1 MTMSFFTLPL
11 AFGARSVNILSFFK
25 RETGSMAQQY
35 QPGQRWISD
44 SEAELGLGTVL
55 AQDGRLL
62 TVLYPATGET
72 RQYAL
77 RNAPL
82 TRVRFSPGDVITH
95 FENWKMTVREVDDV
109 DGLLVYH
116 GLNAQNEVVTLP
128 ETQLSNFIQ
137 FRLATDR
144 LFAGQIDQLS
154 WFSLRYNTLEHTSRQ
169 LQSSLWG
176 LGGVRAQP
184 IAHQLHIAREV
195 ADRIAPRVLLA
206 DEVGLGKTIEAGLVI
221 HRQLLSGRASRV
233 LILVPENLQ
242 HQWLVEMRRRFNLQV
257 ALFDAER
264 FMESDAGNPFEDT
277 QLALVAL
284 EWLVEDEKAQDAL
297 FAAGWDLMVVD
308 EAHHLVW
315 HEDKASREY
324 SLVEQLA
331 EVIAGVLLLTATP
344 EQLGQDSHFARLRL
358 LDPNRFH
365 DLKAFRAES
374 ENYRPVAQ
382 AVQELL
388 DKGKLSAE
396 AQETIHGFLGA
407 EGDSLLAAVNTGD
420 DEAKARLIRELLDR
434 HGTGRVLFRNTR
446 AAVQGFPER
455 KLHQYPLPCPVE
467 YLELPVGEHAD
478 LYPEVSFQ
486 SQPEVSEEERWWR
499 FDPRVDWLIDT
510 LKMLKRVK
518 VLVICDHAETAMD
531 LEDALRV
538 RSGIPATVFHEG
550 MNILERDRAAAY
562 FADEEFGAQVLI
574 CSEIGSEGRNFQFS
588 HHLVLFDLPSHPDLL
603 EQRIGRLDRIG
614 QKHTIEL
621 HVPFL
626 ETSPQARLFQWYHEA
641 LNAFLNTCPTGN
653 ALQHQF
659 GPRLL
664 PLLESGDDDEW
675 QSLIDEART
684 ERERLE
690 SELHTGR
697 DRLLE
702 LNSGGAGEGEA
713 LVEAILEQD
722 DQFSLPIYMET
733 LFDAFGID
741 SEDHSE
747 NALILKPSEKMLD
760 ASFPLGDDEGV
771 TITYDRNQA
780 LSREDMQFIT
790 WEHPMVQGGMDL
802 VLSGSMGNTAVALI
816 KNKALKPGTVL
827 LELIYVS
834 EVVAPRSLQLGRYL
848 PPAAL
853 RCLLDANGNDLS
865 SRVSFNT
872 LNDQLESVP
881 RASANKFI
889 QAQRDQLTPR
899 INAGEEKITPRHAER
914 VAEAQRRLA
923 ADTEEELARLTAL
936 QAVNPT
942 VRDSE
947 LVALRSQREQGLAM
961 LEKAALRLEAIRVL
975 VAG

>member
-1 MTMSFFTLPL
+1 
-11 AFGARSVNILSFFK
+11 
-25 RETGSMAQQY
+25 MAQY

-44 SEAELGLGTVL
+44 SEAELGLGTIL
-55 AQDGRLL
+55 AEDGRLL

-72 RQYAL
+72 RQYAT

-82 TRVRFSPGDVITH
+82 TRVRFAPGDEITH
-95 FENWKMTVREVDDV
+95 FEGWKLTVQEVEDV

-116 GLNAQNEVVTLP
+116 GLDAQHKPVTMP

-137 FRLATDR
+137 FRLASDR
-144 LFAGQIDQLS
+144 LFAGQIDPLA
-154 WFSLRYNTLEHTSRQ
+154 WFALRYHSLEHNSRL

-176 LGGVRAQP
+176 LGGARAQP

-242 HQWLVEMRRRFNLQV
+242 HQWLVEMRRRFNLDV

-264 FMESDAGNPFEDT
+264 FMESDASNPFEDC

-284 EWLVEDEKAQDAL
+284 EWLKDDEKAQDAL
-297 FAAGWDLMVVD
+297 FAAGWDLLVVD

-315 HEDKASREY
+315 HPEQASAEY

-331 EVIAGVLLLTATP
+331 EVIPGVLLLTATP

-358 LDPNRFH
+358 LDPARFH
-365 DLKAFRAES
+365 DLEAFRAES
-374 ENYRPVAQ
+374 SQYRPVAE

-388 DKGKLSAE
+388 DQGKLSAQ
-396 AQETIHGFLGA
+396 ARDAIGGFLGD
-407 EGDSLLAAVNTGD
+407 EGRELLDAVDSGD
-420 DEAKARLIRELLDR
+420 DDARARLVRELLDR
-434 HGTGRVLFRNTR
+434 HGTGRLLFRNTR

-455 KLHQYPLPCPVE
+455 ELHPYPLPSPDE
-467 YLELPVGEHAD
+467 YLELPVGEHAE
-478 LYPEVSFQ
+478 LYPEVSYQ
-486 SQPEVSEEERWWR
+486 AQEEIDDEQRWWR
-499 FDPRVDWLIDT
+499 IDPRVEWLIDT
-510 LKMLKRVK
+510 LKMLKKFK
-518 VLVICDHAETAMD
+518 VLVICAHAETALD

-550 MNILERDRAAAY
+550 MSILERDRAAAY

-574 CSEIGSEGRNFQFS
+574 CSEIGSEGRNFQFA
-588 HHLVLFDLPSHPDLL
+588 HHLVLFDLPAHPDLL

-614 QKHTIEL
+614 QKHRIQL
-621 HVPFL
+621 HVPYL
-626 ETSPQARLFQWYHEA
+626 ENSPQERLFQWYHQA
-641 LNAFLNTCPTGN
+641 LNAFLATCPTGN

-664 PLLESGDDDEW
+664 PLLENGDDGQW
-675 QSLIDEART
+675 QELVDEASA
-684 ERERLE
+684 ERIRLE
-690 SELHTGR
+690 GELHSGR

-722 DQFSLPIYMET
+722 DQFTLPIYMEE
-733 LFDAFGID
+733 LFNAFGID
-741 SEDHSE
+741 SEDHSD
-747 NALILKPSEKMLD
+747 NALILRPSEKMLD
-760 ASFPLGDDEGV
+760 ASFPLGDDEAV
-771 TITYDRNQA
+771 TITYDREQA
-780 LSREDMQFIT
+780 LAREDMQFLT

-827 LELIYVS
+827 LELLYVS
-834 EVVAPRSLQLGRYL
+834 EVVGPRKLQLGRFL

-853 RCLLDANGNDLS
+853 RCLLDANGNDLAPK
-865 SRVSFNT
+865 VGFET

-881 RASANKFI
+881 RASANKFV
-889 QAQRDQLTPR
+889 QAQRDVLAKQ
-899 INAGEEKITPRHAER
+899 INDAEAKVMPRHVER
-914 VAEAQRRLA
+914 VAEAKRRLIA
-923 ADTEEELARLTAL
+923 ELDEELARLVAL
-936 QAVNPT
+936 RAVNPS

-947 LVALRSQREQGLAM
+947 IEALREQREQSLAM
-961 LEKAALRLEAIRVL
+961 FDKAALRLEAIRVL

>member
-1 MTMSFFTLPL
+1 
-11 AFGARSVNILSFFK
+11 
-25 RETGSMAQQY
+25 MAQQY

-62 TVLYPATGET
+62 TVLYPATGDT
-72 RQYAL
+72 RQYSL

-82 TRVRFSPGDVITH
+82 TRVRFSPGDQITH
-95 FENWKMTVREVDDV
+95 FEGWKLTVREVDDV

-116 GLNAQNEVVTLP
+116 GLDGQNQACTLP

-137 FRLATDR
+137 FRLASDR
-144 LFAGQIDQLS
+144 LFAGQIDPLS

-176 LGGVRAQP
+176 LGGTRAQP

-195 ADRIAPRVLLA
+195 ADRMAPRVLLA

-264 FMESDAGNPFEDT
+264 FIESDASNPFEDA

-284 EWLVEDEKAQDAL
+284 EWLTEDEKAQDAL
-297 FAAGWDLMVVD
+297 FAAGWDLLVVD

-315 HEDKASREY
+315 HEEQVSPEY
-324 SLVEQLA
+324 GLVEQLA
-331 EVIAGVLLLTATP
+331 QVIPGVLLLTATP

-365 DLKAFRAES
+365 DLAAFRAES
-374 ENYRPVAQ
+374 EHYRPVAE

-388 DKGKLSAE
+388 DEGRLSAK
-396 AQETIHGFLGA
+396 AHATIEGFLGA
-407 EGDSLLAAVNTGD
+407 EGEALLAAVNDGD
-420 DEAKARLIRELLDR
+420 TQASARLIRELLDR

-455 KLHQYPLPCPVE
+455 NLHPYPLPSPDQ
-467 YLELPVGEHAD
+467 YMELPVGEHAE
-478 LYPEVSFQ
+478 LYPEVAFQ
-486 SQPEVSEEERWWR
+486 SQGDTDEEERWWR

-518 VLVICDHAETAMD
+518 VLVICAHAETAMD

-550 MNILERDRAAAY
+550 MSILERDRAAAY

-574 CSEIGSEGRNFQFS
+574 CSEIGSEGRNFQFA
-588 HHLVLFDLPSHPDLL
+588 HHLVLFDLPAHPDLL

-621 HVPFL
+621 HVPYL
-626 ETSPQARLFQWYHEA
+626 QNSPQERLFQWYNQA

-664 PLLESGDDDEW
+664 PLLESGDDGEW
-675 QSLIDEART
+675 EALVDEARA
-684 ERERLE
+684 EREQLE
-690 SELHTGR
+690 AELHSGR

-702 LNSGGAGEGEA
+702 LNSGGAGEGQA

-722 DQFSLPIYMET
+722 DQFTLPIYMET

-827 LELIYVS
+827 LELLYVS
-834 EVVAPRSLQLGRYL
+834 EVVAPRALQLGRYL

-853 RCLLDANGNDLS
+853 RCLLDTNGNDLA
-865 SRVSFNT
+865 SRVSFET

-881 RASANKFI
+881 KASANKFI
-889 QAQRDQLTPR
+889 QAQRDVLTPR
-899 INAGEEKITPRHAER
+899 INSGEAKIMPRHAER

-923 ADTEEELARLTAL
+923 AETDEELARLTAL
-936 QAVNPT
+936 QAVNPS

-947 LVALRSQREQGLAM
+947 IEAVRKQREQGLAM

>member
-1 MTMSFFTLPL
+1 
-11 AFGARSVNILSFFK
+11 
-25 RETGSMAQQY
+25 MAQQY

-62 TVLYPATGET
+62 TVLYPATGDT
-72 RQYAL
+72 RQYSL

-82 TRVRFSPGDVITH
+82 TRVRFSPGDQITH
-95 FENWKMTVREVDDV
+95 FEGWKLTVREVEV
-109 DGLLVYH
+109 AEGLLVYH
-116 GLNAQNEVVTLP
+116 GLDAQNQPRTLP

-137 FRLATDR
+137 FRLASDR
-144 LFAGQIDQLS
+144 LFAGQIDPLS
-154 WFSLRYNTLEHTSRQ
+154 WFSLRYNTLEHTSKQ
-169 LQSSLWG
+169 MQSQLWG
-176 LGGVRAQP
+176 LGGIRAQP

-195 ADRIAPRVLLA
+195 ADRSAPRVLLA

-221 HRQLLSGRASRV
+221 HRQLLTGRASRV

-242 HQWLVEMRRRFNLQV
+242 HQWLVEMRRRFNLEV

-264 FMESDAGNPFEDT
+264 FIESDASNPFEDA

-284 EWLVEDEKAQDAL
+284 EWLTHDEKAQDAL

-315 HEDKASREY
+315 HEDKASPEY
-324 SLVEQLA
+324 SLVEQLSQ
-331 EVIAGVLLLTATP
+331 VIAGVLLLTATP

-365 DLKAFRAES
+365 DLAAFRAES
-374 ENYRPVAQ
+374 EHYRPVAE

-388 DKGKLSAE
+388 DQGRLSPQAH
-396 AQETIHGFLGA
+396 ATIEGFLGA
-407 EGDSLLAAVNTGD
+407 EGQALLAAVTDGD
-420 DEAKARLIRELLDR
+420 TQASARLIRELLDR

-455 KLHQYPLPCPVE
+455 KLHPYPLANPE
-467 YLELPVGEHAD
+467 QYLLLPADEHAE
-478 LYPEVSFQ
+478 LYPEVAFQ
-486 SQPEVSEEERWWR
+486 AQGESSEEERWWR

-510 LKMLKRVK
+510 LKMLKRTK
-518 VLVICDHAETAMD
+518 VLVICAHAETAMD

-574 CSEIGSEGRNFQFS
+574 CSEIGSEGRNFQFA
-588 HHLVLFDLPSHPDLL
+588 HHLVMFDLPAHPDLL

-621 HVPFL
+621 HVPYL
-626 ETSPQARLFQWYHEA
+626 QDSPQERLFQWYHEG
-641 LNAFLNTCPTGN
+641 LNAFLATCPTGN

-664 PLLESGDDDEW
+664 PLLERGADDDWTALVE
-675 QSLIDEART
+675 QART
-684 ERERLE
+684 ERVRLE
-690 SELHTGR
+690 AELHKGR

-722 DQFSLPIYMET
+722 DQFALPIYMET

-771 TITYDRNQA
+771 TITYDRAQA

-827 LELIYVS
+827 LELLYVS
-834 EVVAPRSLQLGRYL
+834 EVVAPRNLQLGRYL

-853 RCLLDANGNDLS
+853 RCLLDPNGNDLA
-865 SRVSFNT
+865 SRVAFET

-889 QAQRDQLTPR
+889 QAQRDVLSGR
-899 INAGEEKITPRHAER
+899 INAGEAKILPRHVER

-923 ADTEEELARLTAL
+923 AEIDEELARLIAL
-936 QAVNPT
+936 QAVNPS

-947 LVALRSQREQGLAM
+947 IETLRKQREDGLAM

>member
-1 MTMSFFTLPL
+1 
-11 AFGARSVNILSFFK
+11 
-25 RETGSMAQQY
+25 MAQQY

-44 SEAELGLGTVL
+44 SEAELGLGTIL

-62 TVLYPATGET
+62 TVLYPATGDT
-72 RQYAL
+72 RQYSL

-82 TRVRFSPGDVITH
+82 TRVRFSPGDQITH
-95 FENWKMTVREVDDV
+95 FEGWKLTVREVEDI
-109 DGLLVYH
+109 DGLMVYH
-116 GLNAQNEVVTLP
+116 GLDGQNQPRTLP

-137 FRLATDR
+137 FRLASDR
-144 LFAGQIDQLS
+144 LFAGQIDPLS
-154 WFSLRYNTLEHTSRQ
+154 WFSLRYNTLQHTSKQ
-169 LQSSLWG
+169 MQSALWG
-176 LGGVRAQP
+176 LGGCRAQP

-195 ADRIAPRVLLA
+195 ADRSAPRVLLA

-264 FMESDAGNPFEDT
+264 FIESDASNPFEDA

-284 EWLVEDEKAQDAL
+284 EWLVDDEKAQDAL

-315 HEDKASREY
+315 HEDQVSAEY
-324 SLVEQLA
+324 GLVEQLA
-331 EVIAGVLLLTATP
+331 QVIPGVLLLTATP

-365 DLKAFRAES
+365 DLAAFRAES
-374 ENYRPVAQ
+374 EHYRPVAE

-388 DKGKLSAE
+388 DEGRLSPKAH
-396 AQETIHGFLGA
+396 ATIQGFLGA
-407 EGDSLLAAVNTGD
+407 EGEALLAAVSDGD
-420 DEAKARLIRELLDR
+420 TQASARLIRELLDR

-455 KLHQYPLPCPVE
+455 QLHPYPVAMPEQYR
-467 YLELPVGEHAD
+467 ELPPGEKAE
-478 LYPEVSFQ
+478 LYPEVAFQ
-486 SQPEVSEEERWWR
+486 AQGDVADDERWWR

-510 LKMLKRVK
+510 LKMLKRTK
-518 VLVICDHAETAMD
+518 VLVICAHAETAMD

-538 RSGIPATVFHEG
+538 RSGIPASVFHEG
-550 MNILERDRAAAY
+550 MSILERDRAAAY

-588 HHLVLFDLPSHPDLL
+588 HHLVMFDLPAHPDLL

-614 QKHTIEL
+614 QKHTIQL
-621 HVPFL
+621 HVPYL
-626 ETSPQARLFQWYHEA
+626 QESPQQRLFQWYHEG

-664 PLLESGDDDEW
+664 PLLEGGDSKAWDALVAD
-675 QSLIDEART
+675 ARG

-690 SELHTGR
+690 AELHTGR

-722 DQFSLPIYMET
+722 DQFALPIYMET

-771 TITYDRNQA
+771 TITYDRAQA
-780 LSREDMQFIT
+780 LSREDMQFLT

-827 LELIYVS
+827 LELLFVS

-853 RCLLDANGNDLS
+853 RCLLDANGNDLA
-865 SRVSFNT
+865 SRVAFET

-881 RASANKFI
+881 RASANKFV
-889 QAQRDQLTPR
+889 QAQRDVLAKR
-899 INAGEEKITPRHAER
+899 ISGGEEKILPTHVER
-914 VAEAQRRLA
+914 VAEAQRRLVA
-923 ADTEEELARLTAL
+923 EADEELARLVAL
-936 QAVNPT
+936 QAVNPS

-947 LVALRSQREQGLAM
+947 IDALRKQREDGLAM

>member
-1 MTMSFFTLPL
+1 MV
-11 AFGARSVNILSFFK
+11 FGARSVNIVSFFK

-221 HRQLLSGRASRV
+221 HRQLLSGRANRV

-315 HEDKASREY
+315 HEEKASREY

-388 DKGKLSAE
+388 DKGKLSAA
-396 AQETIHGFLGA
+396 AQKTIHGFLGA
-407 EGDSLLAAVNTGD
+407 EGDTLLAAVNAGD

-486 SQPEVSEEERWWR
+486 SQPDASEEERWWR
-499 FDPRVDWLIDT
+499 FDPRVEWLIDT

-518 VLVICDHAETAMD
+518 VLVICAHAETAMD

-614 QKHTIEL
+614 QKHVIEL

-675 QSLIDEART
+675 QSLIDEARS

-713 LVEAILEQD
+713 LVEDILEQD

-899 INAGEEKITPRHAER
+899 INAGEEKITPKHAER

-947 LVALRSQREQGLAM
+947 LVALRTQREQGLAM

>member
-1 MTMSFFTLPL
+1 
-11 AFGARSVNILSFFK
+11 
-25 RETGSMAQQY
+25 MAQY
-35 QPGQRWISD
+35 EPGQRWISD
-44 SEAELGLGTVL
+44 SEAELGLGTIL
-55 AQDGRLL
+55 MQDDRML

-72 RQYAL
+72 RQYSL

-82 TRVRFSPGDVITH
+82 TRVRFAPGDEITH
-95 FENWKMTVREVDDV
+95 FEGWKMAVQEVEDI

-116 GLNAQNEVVTLP
+116 GLNGHHQETSLP

-137 FRLATDR
+137 FRLASDR
-144 LFAGQIDQLS
+144 LFAGQIDPLA
-154 WFSLRYNTLEHTSRQ
+154 WFSLRYQTLEHTSRQ
-169 LQSSLWG
+169 LQSTLWG
-176 LGGVRAQP
+176 LGGTRAQP

-264 FMESDAGNPFEDT
+264 FAESDASNPFEDC

-284 EWLVEDEKAQDAL
+284 EWLVDDERAQDAL
-297 FAAGWDLMVVD
+297 CAAGWDLLVVD

-315 HEDKASREY
+315 HPEHASPQY
-324 SLVEQLA
+324 KLVELLA
-331 EVIAGVLLLTATP
+331 GIIPGVLLLTATP

-365 DLKAFRAES
+365 DLEAFRAES
-374 ENYRPVAQ
+374 ANYRPVAE

-388 DKGKLSAE
+388 DQGRLSE
-396 AQETIHGFLGA
+396 AAHKTIHDFLGD
-407 EGDSLLAAVNTGD
+407 EGEALLAAVSAGD
-420 DEAKARLIRELLDR
+420 SGASARLIRELLDR
-434 HGTGRVLFRNTR
+434 HGTGRLLFRNTR
-446 AAVQGFPER
+446 AAVRGFPER
-455 KLHQYPLPCPVE
+455 QLHPYPLPSPDQ
-467 YLELPVGEHAD
+467 YMELPIGEHAE
-478 LYPEVSFQ
+478 LYPEVSYQ
-486 SQPEVSEEERWWR
+486 AQVEGGEEERWWR

-510 LKMLKRVK
+510 LKMLKKFK
-518 VLVICDHAETAMD
+518 VLVICAHAETAMD

-550 MNILERDRAAAY
+550 MSILERDRAAAY

-588 HHLVLFDLPSHPDLL
+588 HHLVLFDLPAHPDLL

-614 QKHTIEL
+614 QKHTIQL
-621 HVPFL
+621 HVPHL
-626 ETSPQARLFQWYHEA
+626 ENSPQERLFQWYHQA
-641 LNAFLNTCPTGN
+641 LNAFQATCPTGN

-659 GPRLL
+659 GPLLL
-664 PLLESGDDDEW
+664 PLLEGGDDDAW
-675 QSLIDEART
+675 QTLVDEAAA

-690 SELHTGR
+690 TELHAGR

-702 LNSGGAGEGEA
+702 LNSGGAGEGQA
-713 LVEAILEQD
+713 LVEAIAEQD
-722 DQFSLPIYMET
+722 DEYALPIYMEA

-747 NALILKPSEKMLD
+747 NALILRPSEKMLD

-771 TITYDRNQA
+771 TITYDREQA
-780 LSREDMQFIT
+780 LSREDMQFLT

-827 LELIYVS
+827 LELLFVS
-834 EVVAPRSLQLGRYL
+834 EVVAPRNLQLGRYL

-853 RCLLDANGNDLS
+853 RCLLDVNGNDLAS
-865 SRVSFNT
+865 KVSFDK
-872 LNDQLESVP
+872 LNEQLEAVP
-881 RASANKFI
+881 RSSANKFV
-889 QAQRDQLTPR
+889 QAQREPLSQQ
-899 INAGEEKITPRHAER
+899 INAAEAKIAPRHAER
-914 VAEAQRRLA
+914 VAEAKRRLD
-923 ADTEEELARLTAL
+923 ADLEEELARLTAL
-936 QAVNPT
+936 QAVNPS

-947 LVALRSQREQGLAM
+947 LDALRNQREQGLAM
-961 LEKAALRLEAIRVL
+961 LDKAALRLEAIRVL

>member
-1 MTMSFFTLPL
+1 MV
-11 AFGARSVNILSFFK
+11 FGARSVNIVSFFK

-284 EWLVEDEKAQDAL
+284 EWLVKDEKAQDAL

-315 HEDKASREY
+315 HEEKASREY

-388 DKGKLSAE
+388 DKGKLSAA
-396 AQETIHGFLGA
+396 AQKTIHGFLGA
-407 EGDSLLAAVNTGD
+407 EGDTLLAAVNAGD

-486 SQPEVSEEERWWR
+486 SQSDASEEERWWR
-499 FDPRVDWLIDT
+499 FDPRVEWLIDT

-518 VLVICDHAETAMD
+518 VLVICAHAETAMD

-614 QKHTIEL
+614 QKHIIEL

-675 QSLIDEART
+675 QSLIVEARS

-702 LNSGGAGEGEA
+702 LNSGGAGEGEV
-713 LVEAILEQD
+713 LVEDILEQD

-899 INAGEEKITPRHAER
+899 INAGEEKITPKHAER

-947 LVALRSQREQGLAM
+947 LVALRAQREQGLAM

>member
-1 MTMSFFTLPL
+1 
-11 AFGARSVNILSFFK
+11 
-25 RETGSMAQQY
+25 MAQFE
-35 QPGQRWISD
+35 PGQRWISD

-55 AQDGRLL
+55 MQDGRML
-62 TVLYPATGET
+62 TMLYPATGET
-72 RQYAL
+72 RQYAI

-82 TRVRFSPGDVITH
+82 TRVRFSPGDEITH
-95 FENWKMTVREVDDV
+95 FEGWKLTVQEVDDV
-109 DGLLVYH
+109 DGLLIYH
-116 GLNAQNEVVTLP
+116 GLDAQHQNVSLP

-137 FRLATDR
+137 FRLASDR
-144 LFAGQIDQLS
+144 LFAGQIDPLP
-154 WFSLRYNTLEHTSRQ
+154 WFALRYRTLEFTSKQ
-169 LQSSLWG
+169 LQSPLWG

-206 DEVGLGKTIEAGLVI
+206 DEVGLGKTIEAGLVV
-221 HRQLLSGRASRV
+221 HRQLLSGRANRV

-242 HQWLVEMRRRFNLQV
+242 HQWLVEMRRRFNLDV

-264 FMESDAGNPFEDT
+264 FIESDANNPFEDC

-284 EWLVEDEKAQDAL
+284 EWLCEDEKAQDAL
-297 FAAGWDLMVVD
+297 FAAGWDLLVVD

-315 HEDKASREY
+315 HPESVSREY
-324 SLVEQLA
+324 ALVEQLA
-331 EVIAGVLLLTATP
+331 EVIPGVLLLTATP

-358 LDPNRFH
+358 LDPHRFH
-365 DLKAFRAES
+365 DLEAFRAES
-374 ENYRPVAQ
+374 ANYKPVAE

-388 DKGKLSAE
+388 DQGRLSPA
-396 AQETIHGFLGA
+396 AHKTIHDFLGDEGEA
-407 EGDSLLAAVNTGD
+407 LLGAVSDGDSQAA
-420 DEAKARLIRELLDR
+420 ARLVRELLDR
-434 HGTGRVLFRNTR
+434 HGTGRLLFRNTR

-455 KLHQYPLPCPVE
+455 ELHAYPLPSPDL
-467 YLELPVGEHAD
+467 YMELPVGEHPD
-478 LYPEVSFQ
+478 LYPEVSYQAQ
-486 SQPEVSEEERWWR
+486 SDLDEDQRWWR
-499 FDPRVDWLIDT
+499 FDPRVEWLIDT

-518 VLVICDHAETAMD
+518 VLVICAHAETALD

-538 RSGIPATVFHEG
+538 RKGIAATVFHEG

-574 CSEIGSEGRNFQFS
+574 CSEIGSEGRNFQFA
-588 HHLVLFDLPSHPDLL
+588 HHLVLFDLPAHPDLL

-614 QKHTIEL
+614 QKHRIQL
-621 HVPFL
+621 HVPYL
-626 ETSPQARLFQWYHEA
+626 ENSPQERLYQWYHQA
-641 LNAFLNTCPTGN
+641 LNAFLATCPTGN

-659 GPRLL
+659 GARLL
-664 PLLESGDDDEW
+664 PLLESGDDGEW
-675 QSLIDEART
+675 QSLVDEARA

-690 SELHTGR
+690 GQLHAGR

-713 LVEAILEQD
+713 LASAILEQD
-722 DQFSLPIYMET
+722 DQFALPIYMEQ

-747 NALILKPSEKMLD
+747 NALILRPSEKMLD

-771 TITYDRNQA
+771 TITYDRELA
-780 LSREDMQFIT
+780 LAREDMQFLT

-802 VLSGSMGNTAVALI
+802 VRSGSMGNTGVALI

-827 LELIYVS
+827 LELLYVS
-834 EVVAPRSLQLGRYL
+834 EVVAPRALQLGRYL
-848 PPAAL
+848 PPVAL
-853 RCLLDANGNDLS
+853 RCLLDANGNDLAHK
-865 SRVSFNT
+865 VAFET

-881 RASANKFI
+881 RASANKFV
-889 QAQRDQLTPR
+889 QAQRDSLNPL
-899 INAGEEKITPRHAER
+899 INAGEEKTAPRHLAR
-914 VAEAQRRLA
+914 VEEAKRRLA
-923 ADTEEELARLTAL
+923 AETDEELARLTAL
-936 QAVNPT
+936 QAVNPS

-947 LVALRSQREQGLAM
+947 LDALRQQREQGLAM
-961 LEKAALRLEAIRVL
+961 LDKAALRLEAIRVL

>member
-1 MTMSFFTLPL
+1 
-11 AFGARSVNILSFFK
+11 
-25 RETGSMAQQY
+25 MAQQY

-44 SEAELGLGTVL
+44 SEAELGLGTIL

-62 TVLYPATGET
+62 TVLYPATGDT
-72 RQYAL
+72 RQYSL

-82 TRVRFSPGDVITH
+82 TRVRFSPGDQITH
-95 FENWKMTVREVDDV
+95 FEGWKLTVREVEDI
-109 DGLLVYH
+109 DGLMVYH
-116 GLNAQNEVVTLP
+116 GLDGQNQPRTLP

-137 FRLATDR
+137 FRLASDR
-144 LFAGQIDQLS
+144 LFAGQIDPLA
-154 WFSLRYNTLEHTSRQ
+154 WFSLRYNTLQHTSKQ
-169 LQSSLWG
+169 MQSALWG
-176 LGGVRAQP
+176 LGGCRAQP

-195 ADRIAPRVLLA
+195 ADRSAPRVLLA

-264 FMESDAGNPFEDT
+264 FIESDASNPFEDA

-284 EWLVEDEKAQDAL
+284 EWLVDDEKAQDAL

-315 HEDKASREY
+315 HEDQVSAEY
-324 SLVEQLA
+324 GLVEQLA
-331 EVIAGVLLLTATP
+331 QVIPGVLLLTATP

-365 DLKAFRAES
+365 DLAAFRAES
-374 ENYRPVAQ
+374 EHYRPVAE

-388 DKGKLSAE
+388 DEGRLSPKAH
-396 AQETIHGFLGA
+396 ATIQGFLGA
-407 EGDSLLAAVNTGD
+407 EGEALLAAVSDGD
-420 DEAKARLIRELLDR
+420 SQASARLIRELLDR

-446 AAVQGFPER
+446 AAILGFPER
-455 KLHQYPLPCPVE
+455 QLHPYPLATPAQ
-467 YLELPVGEHAD
+467 YLDLPAGEHAE
-478 LYPEVSFQ
+478 LYPEVAFQ
-486 SQPEVSEEERWWR
+486 AQGEAADDERWWR

-510 LKMLKRVK
+510 LKMLKRTK
-518 VLVICDHAETAMD
+518 VLVICAHAETAMD

-538 RSGIPATVFHEG
+538 RSGIPASVFHEG
-550 MNILERDRAAAY
+550 MSILERDRAAAY

-574 CSEIGSEGRNFQFS
+574 CSEIGSEGRNFQFA
-588 HHLVLFDLPSHPDLL
+588 HHLVMFDLPAHPDLL

-614 QKHTIEL
+614 QKHTIQL
-621 HVPFL
+621 HIPYL
-626 ETSPQARLFQWYHEA
+626 QDSPQERLFQWYHQG

-664 PLLESGDDDEW
+664 PLLEGGESKAWDTLVAD
-675 QSLIDEART
+675 ARS

-690 SELHTGR
+690 AELHTGR

-702 LNSGGAGEGEA
+702 LNSGGAGEGQA

-722 DQFSLPIYMET
+722 DQFALPIYMET

-771 TITYDRNQA
+771 TITYDRAQA
-780 LSREDMQFIT
+780 LSREDMQFLT

-827 LELIYVS
+827 LELLFVS

-853 RCLLDANGNDLS
+853 RCLLDANGNDLA
-865 SRVSFNT
+865 SRVAFET

-881 RASANKFI
+881 RASANKFV
-889 QAQRDQLTPR
+889 QAQRDVLAKR
-899 INAGEEKITPRHAER
+899 ISGGEEKIMPTHVER

-923 ADTEEELARLTAL
+923 AEADEELARLVAL
-936 QAVNPT
+936 QAVNPS

-947 LVALRSQREQGLAM
+947 IDALRKQREDGLVM

>member
-1 MTMSFFTLPL
+1 
-11 AFGARSVNILSFFK
+11 
-25 RETGSMAQQY
+25 MAQQY

-518 VLVICDHAETAMD
+518 VLVICAHAETAMD

-914 VAEAQRRLA
+914 VAEAQCRLA

>member
-1 MTMSFFTLPL
+1 
-11 AFGARSVNILSFFK
+11 
-25 RETGSMAQQY
+25 MAQY
-35 QPGQRWISD
+35 EPGQRWISD

-55 AQDGRLL
+55 MQDGRML

-72 RQYAL
+72 RQYAM

-82 TRVRFSPGDVITH
+82 TRVRFSPGDEITH
-95 FENWKMTVREVDDV
+95 FEGWKLTVQEVDDV

-116 GLNAQNEVVTLP
+116 GLNAQHESVTLP

-137 FRLATDR
+137 FRLASDR
-144 LFAGQIDQLS
+144 LFAGQIDPLP
-154 WFSLRYNTLEHTSRQ
+154 WFALRYRTLEFTSKQ

-221 HRQLLSGRASRV
+221 HRQLLSGRANRV

-242 HQWLVEMRRRFNLQV
+242 HQWLVEMRRRFNLDV

-264 FMESDAGNPFEDT
+264 FIESDASNPFEDC

-284 EWLVEDEKAQDAL
+284 EWLCEDEKAQDAL
-297 FAAGWDLMVVD
+297 FGAGWDLLVVD

-315 HEDKASREY
+315 HPEHASEEY
-324 SLVEQLA
+324 RLVEQLA
-331 EVIAGVLLLTATP
+331 EVIPGVLLLTATP

-365 DLKAFRAES
+365 DLEAFRAES
-374 ENYRPVAQ
+374 AHYQPVAE

-388 DKGKLSAE
+388 DQGRLSPA
-396 AQETIHGFLGA
+396 AHKTIHDFLGN
-407 EGDSLLAAVNTGD
+407 EGEALLAAVNDGD
-420 DEAKARLIRELLDR
+420 SEAAARLVRELLDR
-434 HGTGRVLFRNTR
+434 HGTGRLLFRNTR
-446 AAVQGFPER
+446 AAVQGFPDRE
-455 KLHQYPLPCPVE
+455 LHPYPLASPDE

-478 LYPEVSFQ
+478 LYPEVSYQAQAEFGDEQ
-486 SQPEVSEEERWWR
+486 RWWQ
-499 FDPRVDWLIDT
+499 FDPRVEWLIDT
-510 LKMLKRVK
+510 LKMLKKFK
-518 VLVICDHAETAMD
+518 VLVICAHAETAMD

-538 RSGIPATVFHEG
+538 RKGIPATVFHEG
-550 MNILERDRAAAY
+550 MSILERDRAAAY

-588 HHLVLFDLPSHPDLL
+588 HHLVLFDLPAHPDLL

-614 QKHTIEL
+614 QKHRIQL
-621 HVPFL
+621 HVPYL
-626 ETSPQARLFQWYHEA
+626 ENSPQERLFQWYHQA
-641 LNAFLNTCPTGN
+641 LNAFLATCPTGN

-659 GPRLL
+659 GSRLL
-664 PLLESGDDDEW
+664 PLLENGDDGEW
-675 QSLIDEART
+675 QTLVDEAKT
-684 ERERLE
+684 ERLRLE
-690 SELHTGR
+690 GELHAGR

-722 DQFSLPIYMET
+722 DQFALPIYMEQ

-741 SEDHSE
+741 SEDHSD
-747 NALILKPSEKMLD
+747 NALILRPSEKMLD

-771 TITYDRNQA
+771 TITYDRDMA
-780 LSREDMQFIT
+780 LAREDMQFLT

-802 VLSGSMGNTAVALI
+802 VRSGSMGNTGVALI

-827 LELIYVS
+827 LELLYVS
-834 EVVAPRSLQLGRYL
+834 EVVAPRALQLGRYL
-848 PPAAL
+848 PPIAL
-853 RCLLDANGNDLS
+853 RCLLDANGNDLAHK
-865 SRVSFNT
+865 VAFET

-881 RASANKFI
+881 RASANKFV
-889 QAQRDQLTPR
+889 QAQRDSLNPL
-899 INAGEEKITPRHAER
+899 INAGESKVAERHAAR
-914 VAEAQRRLA
+914 VDEAKRRLA
-923 ADTEEELARLTAL
+923 AETEEELARLVAL
-936 QAVNPT
+936 QAVNPS

-947 LVALRSQREQGLAM
+947 LNALRQQREQGLAM
-961 LEKAALRLEAIRVL
+961 LDKAALRLEAIRVL

>member
-1 MTMSFFTLPL
+1 
-11 AFGARSVNILSFFK
+11 
-25 RETGSMAQQY
+25 MAQQY

-44 SEAELGLGTVL
+44 SEAELGLGTIL

-62 TVLYPATGET
+62 TVLYPATGDT
-72 RQYAL
+72 RQYSL

-82 TRVRFSPGDVITH
+82 TRVRFSPGDQITH
-95 FENWKMTVREVDDV
+95 FEGWKLTVREVEDI
-109 DGLLVYH
+109 DGLMVYH
-116 GLNAQNEVVTLP
+116 GLDAQNQPRTLP

-137 FRLATDR
+137 FRLASDR
-144 LFAGQIDQLS
+144 LFAGQIDPLS
-154 WFSLRYNTLEHTSRQ
+154 WFSLRYNTLHHTSKQ
-169 LQSSLWG
+169 MQSALWG
-176 LGGVRAQP
+176 LGGCRAQP

-195 ADRIAPRVLLA
+195 ADRSAPRVLLA

-264 FMESDAGNPFEDT
+264 FIESDASNPFEDA

-297 FAAGWDLMVVD
+297 FAAGWDLLVVD

-315 HEDKASREY
+315 HEDQVSAEY
-324 SLVEQLA
+324 ALVEQLA
-331 EVIAGVLLLTATP
+331 EVIPGVLLLTATP

-365 DLKAFRAES
+365 DLAAFRAES
-374 ENYRPVAQ
+374 ENYRPVAE

-388 DKGKLSAE
+388 DQGRLSPE
-396 AQETIHGFLGA
+396 AHATIEGFLGA
-407 EGDSLLAAVNTGD
+407 EGEALLAAVSDGD
-420 DEAKARLIRELLDR
+420 TQASARLIRELLDR

-455 KLHQYPLPCPVE
+455 QLHPYPLANPE
-467 YLELPVGEHAD
+467 QYQALPAGERAE
-478 LYPEVSFQ
+478 LYPEVAFQ
-486 SQPEVSEEERWWR
+486 AQGETADEQRWWR

-510 LKMLKRVK
+510 LKMLKRTK
-518 VLVICDHAETAMD
+518 VLVICAHAETAMD

-538 RSGIPATVFHEG
+538 RSGIPASVFHEG
-550 MNILERDRAAAY
+550 MSILERDRAAAY

-574 CSEIGSEGRNFQFS
+574 CSEIGSEGRNFQFA
-588 HHLVLFDLPSHPDLL
+588 HHLVMFDLPAHPDLL

-614 QKHTIEL
+614 QQHIIEL
-621 HVPFL
+621 HVPYL
-626 ETSPQARLFQWYHEA
+626 QDSPQERLFQWYHEG

-659 GPRLL
+659 GSRLL
-664 PLLESGDDDEW
+664 AQLAGGEAKAWTALVS
-675 QSLIDEART
+675 EARAQ
-684 ERERLE
+684 RERLE
-690 SELHTGR
+690 AELHSGR

-702 LNSGGAGEGEA
+702 LNSGGAGEGQA

-722 DQFSLPIYMET
+722 DQFALPIYMET

-771 TITYDRNQA
+771 TITYDRAQA
-780 LSREDMQFIT
+780 LSREDMQFLT

-827 LELIYVS
+827 LELLFVS
-834 EVVAPRSLQLGRYL
+834 EVVAARSLQLGRYL

-853 RCLLDANGNDLS
+853 RCLLDANGNDLA
-865 SRVSFNT
+865 SRVAFET

-889 QAQRDQLTPR
+889 QAQRDVLAQR
-899 INAGEEKITPRHAER
+899 ISGGEAKIMPTHVER

-923 ADTEEELARLTAL
+923 AEADEELARLTAL
-936 QAVNPT
+936 KAVNPS

-947 LVALRSQREQGLAM
+947 IDALRKQREQGLAM
-961 LEKAALRLEAIRVL
+961 LDKAALRLEAIRVL

>member
-1 MTMSFFTLPL
+1 
-11 AFGARSVNILSFFK
+11 
-25 RETGSMAQQY
+25 MAQY

-44 SEAELGLGTVL
+44 SEAELGLGTIL
-55 AQDGRLL
+55 AEDGRLL

-72 RQYAL
+72 RQYAT

-82 TRVRFSPGDVITH
+82 TRVRFAPGDEITH
-95 FENWKMTVREVDDV
+95 FEGWKLTVQEVEDV

-116 GLNAQNEVVTLP
+116 GLDAQHQPVTMP

-137 FRLATDR
+137 FRLASDR
-144 LFAGQIDQLS
+144 LFAGQIDPLA
-154 WFSLRYNTLEHTSRQ
+154 WFALRYHSLEHNSRL

-176 LGGVRAQP
+176 LGGARAQP

-242 HQWLVEMRRRFNLQV
+242 HQWLVEMRRRFNLDV

-264 FMESDAGNPFEDT
+264 FMESDASNPFEDC

-284 EWLVEDEKAQDAL
+284 EWLKDDDNAQDAL
-297 FAAGWDLMVVD
+297 FAAGWDLLVVD

-315 HEDKASREY
+315 HPEQASAEY
-324 SLVEQLA
+324 ALVEQLA
-331 EVIAGVLLLTATP
+331 EVIPGVLLLTATP

-358 LDPNRFH
+358 LDPARFH
-365 DLKAFRAES
+365 DLEAFRAES
-374 ENYRPVAQ
+374 SQYRPVAE

-388 DKGKLSAE
+388 DQGRLSAQ
-396 AQETIHGFLGA
+396 ARDAIGGFLGD
-407 EGDSLLAAVNTGD
+407 EGRELLDAIDGGD
-420 DEAKARLIRELLDR
+420 EQARARLVRELLDR
-434 HGTGRVLFRNTR
+434 HGTGRLLFRNTR

-455 KLHQYPLPCPVE
+455 ELHPYPLPSPDE
-467 YLELPVGEHAD
+467 YLELPIGEHAE
-478 LYPEVSFQ
+478 LYPEVSYQ
-486 SQPEVSEEERWWR
+486 AQDDVDEEQRWWR
-499 FDPRVDWLIDT
+499 IDPRVEWLIDT
-510 LKMLKRVK
+510 LKMLKKFK
-518 VLVICDHAETAMD
+518 VLVICAHAETALD

-550 MNILERDRAAAY
+550 MSILERDRAAAY

-574 CSEIGSEGRNFQFS
+574 CSEIGSEGRNFQFA
-588 HHLVLFDLPSHPDLL
+588 HHLVLFDLPAHPDLL

-614 QKHTIEL
+614 QKHRIQL
-621 HVPFL
+621 HVPYL
-626 ETSPQARLFQWYHEA
+626 ENSPQERLFQWYHQA
-641 LNAFLNTCPTGN
+641 LNAFLATCPTGN

-664 PLLESGDDDEW
+664 PLLENGDDGQW
-675 QSLIDEART
+675 QQLLDEAT
-684 ERERLE
+684 AERIRLE
-690 SELHTGR
+690 GELHSGR

-713 LVEAILEQD
+713 LASAILEQD
-722 DQFSLPIYMET
+722 DQFTLPIYMEE
-733 LFDAFGID
+733 LFNAFGID
-741 SEDHSE
+741 SEDHSD
-747 NALILKPSEKMLD
+747 NALILRPSEKMLD
-760 ASFPLGDDEGV
+760 ASFPLGDDEAV
-771 TITYDRNQA
+771 TITYDREQA
-780 LSREDMQFIT
+780 LAREDMQFLT

-827 LELIYVS
+827 LELLYVS
-834 EVVAPRSLQLGRYL
+834 EVVAPRKLQLGRFL

-853 RCLLDANGNDLS
+853 RCLFDANGNDLAPK
-865 SRVSFNT
+865 VGFET

-881 RASANKFI
+881 RASANKFV
-889 QAQRDQLTPR
+889 QAQRDVLAKQ
-899 INAGEEKITPRHAER
+899 INDAEAKVMPRHIER
-914 VAEAQRRLA
+914 VAEAKRRLIA
-923 ADTEEELARLTAL
+923 ELDEELARLVAL
-936 QAVNPT
+936 QAVNPS

-947 LVALRSQREQGLAM
+947 INALREQREQSLAM
-961 LEKAALRLEAIRVL
+961 FDKAALRLEAIRVL

>member
-1 MTMSFFTLPL
+1 
-11 AFGARSVNILSFFK
+11 
-25 RETGSMAQQY
+25 MAQQY

-44 SEAELGLGTVL
+44 SEAELGLGTIL

-62 TVLYPATGET
+62 TVLYPATGDT
-72 RQYAL
+72 RQYSL

-82 TRVRFSPGDVITH
+82 TRVRFSPGDQITH
-95 FENWKMTVREVDDV
+95 FEGWKLTVREVDDI
-109 DGLLVYH
+109 DGLMVYH
-116 GLNAQNEVVTLP
+116 GLDGQNQPRTLP

-137 FRLATDR
+137 FRLASDR
-144 LFAGQIDQLS
+144 LFAGQIDPLS
-154 WFSLRYNTLEHTSRQ
+154 WFSLRYNTLQHTSKQ
-169 LQSSLWG
+169 VQSSLWG
-176 LGGVRAQP
+176 LGGCRAQP

-195 ADRIAPRVLLA
+195 ADRSAPRVLLA

-221 HRQLLSGRASRV
+221 HRQLLTGRASRV

-264 FMESDAGNPFEDT
+264 FIESDASNPFEDA

-284 EWLVEDEKAQDAL
+284 EWLVDDEKAQDAL
-297 FAAGWDLMVVD
+297 FAAGWDMMVVD

-315 HEDKASREY
+315 HEDQVSAEY
-324 SLVEQLA
+324 GLVEQLA
-331 EVIAGVLLLTATP
+331 QVIPGVLLLTATP

-365 DLKAFRAES
+365 DLAAFRAES
-374 ENYRPVAQ
+374 EHYRPVAE

-388 DKGKLSAE
+388 DEGRLSPKAH
-396 AQETIHGFLGA
+396 ATIQGFLGA
-407 EGDSLLAAVNTGD
+407 EGEALLAAVSDGD
-420 DEAKARLIRELLDR
+420 SQASARLIRELLDR

-446 AAVQGFPER
+446 AAIQGFPER
-455 KLHQYPLPCPVE
+455 QLHPYPLATPE
-467 YLELPVGEHAD
+467 QYRDLPAGEHAE
-478 LYPEVSFQ
+478 LYPEVAFQ
-486 SQPEVSEEERWWR
+486 AQGDVADDERWWR

-510 LKMLKRVK
+510 LKMLKRTK
-518 VLVICDHAETAMD
+518 VLVICAHAETAMD

-538 RSGIPATVFHEG
+538 RSGIPASVFHEG

-574 CSEIGSEGRNFQFS
+574 CSEIGSEGRNFQFA
-588 HHLVLFDLPSHPDLL
+588 HHLVMFDLPAHPDLL

-614 QKHTIEL
+614 QKHTIQL
-621 HVPFL
+621 HIPYL
-626 ETSPQARLFQWYHEA
+626 QGSPQERLFQWYHEG

-653 ALQHQF
+653 ALQHRF

-664 PLLESGDDDEW
+664 PLLEGGESKAWD
-675 QSLIDEART
+675 SLVNDARS

-690 SELHTGR
+690 AELHTGR

-702 LNSGGAGEGEA
+702 LNSGGAGEGQA

-722 DQFSLPIYMET
+722 DQFALPIYMET

-771 TITYDRNQA
+771 TITYDRAQA
-780 LSREDMQFIT
+780 LSREDMQFLT

-827 LELIYVS
+827 LELLFVS

-853 RCLLDANGNDLS
+853 RCLLDANGNDLA
-865 SRVSFNT
+865 SRVAFET
-872 LNDQLESVP
+872 LNEQLESVP
-881 RASANKFI
+881 RASANKFV
-889 QAQRDQLTPR
+889 QAQRDVLAKR
-899 INAGEEKITPRHAER
+899 ISGGEEKIMPAHVER

-923 ADTEEELARLTAL
+923 AEADEELARLVAL
-936 QAVNPT
+936 QAVNPS

-947 LVALRSQREQGLAM
+947 IDALRKQREDGLAM
-961 LEKAALRLEAIRVL
+961 LDKAALRLEAIRVL

>member
-1 MTMSFFTLPL
+1 
-11 AFGARSVNILSFFK
+11 
-25 RETGSMAQQY
+25 MAQY

-44 SEAELGLGTVL
+44 SEAELGLGTIL
-55 AQDGRLL
+55 AEDGRLL

-72 RQYAL
+72 RQYAT

-82 TRVRFSPGDVITH
+82 TRVRFAPGDEITH
-95 FENWKMTVREVDDV
+95 FEGWKLTVQEVEDI

-116 GLNAQNEVVTLP
+116 GLNAQHQPVSMP

-137 FRLATDR
+137 FRLASDR
-144 LFAGQIDQLS
+144 LFAGQIDPLA
-154 WFSLRYNTLEHTSRQ
+154 WFALRYHSLEHNSRL

-176 LGGVRAQP
+176 LGGARAQP

-242 HQWLVEMRRRFNLQV
+242 HQWLVEMRRRFNLDV

-264 FMESDAGNPFEDT
+264 FMESDASNPFEDC

-284 EWLVEDEKAQDAL
+284 EWLKEDEKAQDAL
-297 FAAGWDLMVVD
+297 FAAGWDLLVVD

-315 HEDKASREY
+315 HPEQASAEY
-324 SLVEQLA
+324 ALVEQLA
-331 EVIAGVLLLTATP
+331 EVIPGVLLLTATP

-358 LDPNRFH
+358 LDPARFH
-365 DLKAFRAES
+365 DLEAFRAES
-374 ENYRPVAQ
+374 SQYRPVAE

-388 DKGKLSAE
+388 DQGKLSAQ
-396 AQETIHGFLGA
+396 ARDAIGGFLGD
-407 EGDSLLAAVNTGD
+407 EGRELLDAVDSGD
-420 DEAKARLIRELLDR
+420 DEARARLVRELLDR
-434 HGTGRVLFRNTR
+434 HGTGRLLFRNTR

-455 KLHQYPLPCPVE
+455 ELHPYPLPSPVE
-467 YLELPVGEHAD
+467 YLELPLGEHAE
-478 LYPEVSFQ
+478 LYPEVSYQ
-486 SQPEVSEEERWWR
+486 AQDDVDEEQRWWR
-499 FDPRVDWLIDT
+499 FDPRVEWLIDT
-510 LKMLKRVK
+510 LKMLKKFK
-518 VLVICDHAETAMD
+518 VLVICAHAETALD

-550 MNILERDRAAAY
+550 MSILERDRAAAY

-574 CSEIGSEGRNFQFS
+574 CSEIGSEGRNFQFA
-588 HHLVLFDLPSHPDLL
+588 HHLVLFDLPAHPDLL

-614 QKHTIEL
+614 QKHRIQL
-621 HVPFL
+621 HVPYL
-626 ETSPQARLFQWYHEA
+626 ENSPQERLFQWYHQA
-641 LNAFLNTCPTGN
+641 LNAFLATCPTGN

-664 PLLESGDDDEW
+664 PLLESGDDGQW
-675 QSLIDEART
+675 QQLVDEAT
-684 ERERLE
+684 AERMRLE
-690 SELHTGR
+690 GELHSGR

-713 LVEAILEQD
+713 LVEAIIEQD
-722 DQFSLPIYMET
+722 DQFTLPIYMEE
-733 LFDAFGID
+733 LFNAFGID
-741 SEDHSE
+741 SEDHSD
-747 NALILKPSEKMLD
+747 NALILRPSEKMLD
-760 ASFPLGDDEGV
+760 ASFPLGDDEAV
-771 TITYDRNQA
+771 TITYDREQA
-780 LSREDMQFIT
+780 LAREDMQFLT

-827 LELIYVS
+827 LELLYVS
-834 EVVAPRSLQLGRYL
+834 EVVGPRKLQLGRFL

-853 RCLLDANGNDLS
+853 RCLLDANGNDLAPK
-865 SRVSFNT
+865 VGFET

-881 RASANKFI
+881 RASANKFV
-889 QAQRDQLTPR
+889 QAQRDVLAKQ
-899 INAGEEKITPRHAER
+899 INDAEAKVMPRHVER
-914 VAEAQRRLA
+914 VAEAKRRLLA
-923 ADTEEELARLTAL
+923 ELDEELARLVAL
-936 QAVNPT
+936 RAVNPS

-947 LVALRSQREQGLAM
+947 IDALREQREQSLAM
-961 LEKAALRLEAIRVL
+961 FDKAALRLEAIRVL

>member
-1 MTMSFFTLPL
+1 
-11 AFGARSVNILSFFK
+11 
-25 RETGSMAQQY
+25 MAQY
-35 QPGQRWISD
+35 EPGQRWISD

-55 AQDGRLL
+55 MQDGRML

-72 RQYAL
+72 RQYAAN
-77 RNAPL
+77 NAPL
-82 TRVRFSPGDVITH
+82 TRVRFSPGDEITH
-95 FENWKMTVREVDDV
+95 FEGWKLTVQEVDDV

-116 GLNAQNEVVTLP
+116 GLDGQSQSVSLP

-137 FRLATDR
+137 FRLASDR
-144 LFAGQIDQLS
+144 LFAGQIDPLP
-154 WFSLRYNTLEHTSRQ
+154 WFALRYRTLEFTSKQ

-242 HQWLVEMRRRFNLQV
+242 HQWLVEMRRRFNLDV

-264 FMESDAGNPFEDT
+264 FIESDASNPFEDC

-284 EWLVEDEKAQDAL
+284 EWLCEDERAQDAL
-297 FAAGWDLMVVD
+297 FAAGWDLLVVD

-315 HEDKASREY
+315 HPEHASVEY
-324 SLVEQLA
+324 ALVEQLA
-331 EVIAGVLLLTATP
+331 EVIPGVLLLTATP

-358 LDPNRFH
+358 LDPHRFH
-365 DLKAFRAES
+365 DLAAFRAES
-374 ENYRPVAQ
+374 ANYKPVAE

-388 DKGKLSAE
+388 EQGSLSAT
-396 AQETIHGFLGA
+396 AHQTIHDFLGA
-407 EGDSLLAAVNTGD
+407 EGEELLAAVNTGD
-420 DEAKARLIRELLDR
+420 QDASARLVRELLDR
-434 HGTGRVLFRNTR
+434 HGTGRLLFRNTR

-455 KLHQYPLPCPVE
+455 ELHAYPLPSPDL
-467 YLELPVGEHAD
+467 YMELPIGEHPD
-478 LYPEVSFQ
+478 LYPEVSYQ
-486 SQPEVSEEERWWR
+486 AQAEVDEEQRWWR
-499 FDPRVDWLIDT
+499 FDPRVEWLIDT

-518 VLVICDHAETAMD
+518 VLVICAHAETAMD

-538 RSGIPATVFHEG
+538 RKGIAATVFHEG

-574 CSEIGSEGRNFQFS
+574 CSEIGSEGRNFQFA
-588 HHLVLFDLPSHPDLL
+588 HHLVLFDLPAHPDLL

-614 QKHTIEL
+614 QKHRIQV
-621 HVPFL
+621 HVPYL
-626 ETSPQARLFQWYHEA
+626 ENSPQERLFQWYHQA
-641 LNAFLNTCPTGN
+641 LNAFLATCPTGN

-659 GPRLL
+659 GTRLL
-664 PLLESGDDDEW
+664 PLLESGDDGEW
-675 QSLIDEART
+675 QSLMDGARG

-690 SELHTGR
+690 GELHAGR

-722 DQFSLPIYMET
+722 DQFALPIYMEQ

-741 SEDHSE
+741 SEDHSD
-747 NALILKPSEKMLD
+747 NALILRPSEKMLD

-771 TITYDRNQA
+771 TITYDRDLA
-780 LSREDMQFIT
+780 LAREDMQFLT
-790 WEHPMVQGGMDL
+790 WEHPMVQGAMDL
-802 VLSGSMGNTAVALI
+802 VRAGSMGNTGVALI

-827 LELIYVS
+827 LELLYVS
-834 EVVAPRSLQLGRYL
+834 EVVAPRALQLGRYL

-853 RCLLDANGNDLS
+853 RCLLDGNGNDLAHK
-865 SRVSFNT
+865 VAFET

-881 RASANKFI
+881 RASANKFV
-889 QAQRDQLTPR
+889 QAQRDTLNPL
-899 INAGEEKITPRHAER
+899 INAGEDKVAPRHLER
-914 VAEAQRRLA
+914 VAQAKRRLA

-936 QAVNPT
+936 QAVNPS

-947 LVALRSQREQGLAM
+947 LDALRQQREQGLA
-961 LEKAALRLEAIRVL
+961 LFDKAALRLEAIRVL

>member
-1 MTMSFFTLPL
+1 
-11 AFGARSVNILSFFK
+11 
-25 RETGSMAQQY
+25 MAQY

-44 SEAELGLGTVL
+44 SEAELGLGTIL
-55 AQDGRLL
+55 AEDGRLL

-72 RQYAL
+72 RQYAT

-82 TRVRFSPGDVITH
+82 TRVRFAPGDEITH
-95 FENWKMTVREVDDV
+95 FEGWKLTVQEVEDV

-116 GLNAQNEVVTLP
+116 GLNAQHQPVTMP

-137 FRLATDR
+137 FRLASDR
-144 LFAGQIDQLS
+144 LFAGQIDPLA
-154 WFSLRYNTLEHTSRQ
+154 WFALRYHSLEHNSRL

-176 LGGVRAQP
+176 LGGARAQP

-242 HQWLVEMRRRFNLQV
+242 HQWLVEMRRRFNLDV

-264 FMESDAGNPFEDT
+264 FMESDASNPFEDC

-284 EWLVEDEKAQDAL
+284 EWLKDDEKAQDAL
-297 FAAGWDLMVVD
+297 FAAGWDLLVVD

-315 HEDKASREY
+315 HPEQASAEY

-331 EVIAGVLLLTATP
+331 EVIPGVLLLTATP

-358 LDPNRFH
+358 LDPARFH
-365 DLKAFRAES
+365 DLEAFRAES
-374 ENYRPVAQ
+374 SQYRPVAE

-388 DKGKLSAE
+388 DQGKLSAQ
-396 AQETIHGFLGA
+396 ARDAIGSFLGD
-407 EGDSLLAAVNTGD
+407 EGRELLDAVDSGD
-420 DEAKARLIRELLDR
+420 DDARARLVRELLDR
-434 HGTGRVLFRNTR
+434 HGTGRLLFRNTR

-455 KLHQYPLPCPVE
+455 ELHPYPLPSPDE
-467 YLELPVGEHAD
+467 YLELPLGEHAE
-478 LYPEVSFQ
+478 LYPEVSYQ
-486 SQPEVSEEERWWR
+486 AQEEVDDEQRWWR
-499 FDPRVDWLIDT
+499 IDPRVEWLIDT
-510 LKMLKRVK
+510 LKMLKKFK
-518 VLVICDHAETAMD
+518 VLVICAHAETALD

-550 MNILERDRAAAY
+550 MSILERDRAAAY

-574 CSEIGSEGRNFQFS
+574 CSEIGSEGRNFQFA
-588 HHLVLFDLPSHPDLL
+588 HHLVLFDLPAHPDLL

-614 QKHTIEL
+614 QKHRIQL
-621 HVPFL
+621 HVPYL
-626 ETSPQARLFQWYHEA
+626 ENSPQERLFQWYHQA
-641 LNAFLNTCPTGN
+641 LNAFLATCPTGN

-664 PLLESGDDDEW
+664 PLLENGDDGQW
-675 QSLIDEART
+675 QQLVDEAT
-684 ERERLE
+684 AERIRLE
-690 SELHTGR
+690 GELHSGR

-722 DQFSLPIYMET
+722 DQFTLPIYMEE
-733 LFDAFGID
+733 LFNAFGID
-741 SEDHSE
+741 SEDHSD
-747 NALILKPSEKMLD
+747 NALILRPSEKMLD
-760 ASFPLGDDEGV
+760 ASFPLGDDEAV
-771 TITYDRNQA
+771 TITYDREQA
-780 LSREDMQFIT
+780 LAREDMQFLT

-827 LELIYVS
+827 LELLYVS
-834 EVVAPRSLQLGRYL
+834 EVVGPRKLQLGRFL

-853 RCLLDANGNDLS
+853 RCLLDANGNDLAPK
-865 SRVSFNT
+865 VGFET

-881 RASANKFI
+881 RASANKFV
-889 QAQRDQLTPR
+889 QAQRDVLAKQ
-899 INAGEEKITPRHAER
+899 INDAEAKVMPRHVER
-914 VAEAQRRLA
+914 VSEAKRRLIA
-923 ADTEEELARLTAL
+923 ELDEELARLIAL
-936 QAVNPT
+936 RAVNPS

-947 LVALRSQREQGLAM
+947 IDALREQREQSLAM
-961 LEKAALRLEAIRVL
+961 FDKAALRLEAIRVL

>member
-1 MTMSFFTLPL
+1 
-11 AFGARSVNILSFFK
+11 
-25 RETGSMAQQY
+25 MAQQY

-44 SEAELGLGTVL
+44 SEAELGLGTIL
-55 AQDGRLL
+55 TADARLL

-82 TRVRFSPGDVITH
+82 TRVRFAPGDEITH
-95 FENWKMTVREVDDV
+95 FDGWKMTVREVEDL

-116 GLNAQNEVVTLP
+116 GLDAQNETCSLP

-137 FRLATDR
+137 FRLASDR
-144 LFAGQIDQLS
+144 LFAGQIDPLS
-154 WFSLRYNTLEHTSRQ
+154 WFGLRYHTLEQRSKL

-176 LGGVRAQP
+176 LVGARAQP

-221 HRQLLSGRASRV
+221 HRQLLSGRANRV

-264 FMESDAGNPFEDT
+264 FAASDASNPFEDT
-277 QLALVAL
+277 QLALVSL
-284 EWLVEDEKAQDAL
+284 EWLTSAELAQDAA
-297 FAAGWDLMVVD
+297 FAAGWDLLVVD

-315 HEDKASREY
+315 HPEQPSPEY
-324 SLVEQLA
+324 ALVEQLA
-331 EVIAGVLLLTATP
+331 QVIPGVLLLTATP
-344 EQLGQDSHFARLRL
+344 EQLGQESHFARLRL
-358 LDPNRFH
+358 LDPDRFH
-365 DLKAFRAES
+365 DLEAFRAES
-374 ENYRPVAQ
+374 ANYQPVAE

-388 DKGKLSAE
+388 DQGRLSEQAH
-396 AQETIHGFLGA
+396 ATIHRYLGD
-407 EGDSLLAAVNTGD
+407 EGEALLAAVTDGD
-420 DEAKARLIRELLDR
+420 IEASARLTRELLDR

-455 KLHQYPLPCPVE
+455 QLHPYPLPNPDQ
-467 YLELPVGEHAD
+467 YRELPAGEQAE
-478 LYPEVSFQ
+478 LYPEVGFQ
-486 SQPEVSEEERWWR
+486 SQQEDGDEQNRWWR
-499 FDPRVDWLIDT
+499 FDPRVEWLIDT
-510 LKMLKRVK
+510 LKMLKKYK
-518 VLVICDHAETAMD
+518 VLVICAHAETALD

-550 MNILERDRAAAY
+550 MSILERDRAAAY
-562 FADEEFGAQVLI
+562 FADEEFGAQVLV
-574 CSEIGSEGRNFQFS
+574 CSEIGSEGRNFQFA
-588 HHLVLFDLPSHPDLL
+588 HHLVMFDLPAHPDLL

-614 QKHTIEL
+614 QKHCIQL
-621 HVPFL
+621 HVPYL
-626 ETSPQARLFQWYHEA
+626 ENSAQERLFHWYHQA
-641 LNAFLNTCPTGN
+641 LNAFLATCPTGS

-664 PLLESGDDDEW
+664 PLLDGGDDEAW
-675 QSLIDEART
+675 QALVQDARA

-690 SELHTGR
+690 SELHAGR

-702 LNSGGAGEGEA
+702 LNSRGGGEGEA

-722 DQFSLPIYMET
+722 DQYALPIYMEA
-733 LFDAFGID
+733 LFNAFGID

-747 NALILKPSEKMLD
+747 NALILRPSEKMLD
-760 ASFPLGDDEGV
+760 SSFPLGDDEAV

-780 LSREDMQFIT
+780 LAREDMQFLT
-790 WEHPMVQGGMDL
+790 WEHPMVEGGMDL
-802 VLSGSMGNTAVALI
+802 VLSGSMGNTAVGLI

-827 LELIYVS
+827 LELLFVS
-834 EVVAPRSLQLGRYL
+834 EVVAPRALQLGRFL
-848 PPAAL
+848 APMAL
-853 RCLLDANGNDLS
+853 RCLLDANGNDLAPK
-865 SRVSFNT
+865 VAFDT

-881 RASANKFI
+881 RSSANKFV
-889 QAQRDQLTPR
+889 QAQRDVLVKQIT
-899 INAGEEKITPRHAER
+899 IAESKIAPRHAER
-914 VAEAQRRLA
+914 VNEAKQRFKASL
-923 ADTEEELARLTAL
+923 DEELARLTAL
-936 QAVNPT
+936 QAVNPS

-947 LVALRSQREQGLAM
+947 LDALRWQREEGLAM
-961 LEKAALRLEAIRVL
+961 LDKAALRLEAIRVM

>member
-1 MTMSFFTLPL
+1 
-11 AFGARSVNILSFFK
+11 
-25 RETGSMAQQY
+25 MAQQY

-44 SEAELGLGTVL
+44 SEAELGLGTIL

-62 TVLYPATGET
+62 TVLYPATGDT
-72 RQYAL
+72 RQYSL

-82 TRVRFSPGDVITH
+82 TRVRFSPGDQITH
-95 FENWKMTVREVDDV
+95 FEGWKLTVREVDDI
-109 DGLLVYH
+109 DGLMVYH
-116 GLNAQNEVVTLP
+116 GLDGQNQPRTLP

-137 FRLATDR
+137 FRLASDR
-144 LFAGQIDQLS
+144 LFAGQIDPLS
-154 WFSLRYNTLEHTSRQ
+154 WFSLRYNTLQHTSKQ
-169 LQSSLWG
+169 VQSSLWG
-176 LGGVRAQP
+176 LGGCRAQP

-195 ADRIAPRVLLA
+195 ADRSAPRVLLA

-221 HRQLLSGRASRV
+221 HRQLLTGRASRV

-264 FMESDAGNPFEDT
+264 FIESDASNPFEDA

-284 EWLVEDEKAQDAL
+284 EWLVDDEKAQDAL
-297 FAAGWDLMVVD
+297 FAAGWDMMVVD

-315 HEDKASREY
+315 HEDQVSAEY
-324 SLVEQLA
+324 GLVEQLA
-331 EVIAGVLLLTATP
+331 QVIPGVLLLTATP

-365 DLKAFRAES
+365 DLAAFRAES
-374 ENYRPVAQ
+374 EHYRPVAE

-388 DKGKLSAE
+388 DEGRLSPKAH
-396 AQETIHGFLGA
+396 ATIQGFLGA
-407 EGDSLLAAVNTGD
+407 EGEALLAAVSDGD
-420 DEAKARLIRELLDR
+420 SQASARLIRELLDR

-446 AAVQGFPER
+446 AAIQGFPER
-455 KLHQYPLPCPVE
+455 QLHPYPLATPE
-467 YLELPVGEHAD
+467 QYRDLPAGEHAE
-478 LYPEVSFQ
+478 LYPEVAFQ
-486 SQPEVSEEERWWR
+486 AQGDVADDERWWR

-510 LKMLKRVK
+510 LKMLKRTK
-518 VLVICDHAETAMD
+518 VLVICAHAETAMD

-538 RSGIPATVFHEG
+538 RSGIPASVFHEG

-574 CSEIGSEGRNFQFS
+574 CSEIGSEGRNFQFA
-588 HHLVLFDLPSHPDLL
+588 HHLVMFDLPAHPDLL

-614 QKHTIEL
+614 QKHTIQL
-621 HVPFL
+621 HIPYL
-626 ETSPQARLFQWYHEA
+626 LGSPQERLFQWYHEG

-664 PLLESGDDDEW
+664 SLLEGGESKAWD
-675 QSLIDEART
+675 SLVNDARS

-690 SELHTGR
+690 AELHTGR

-702 LNSGGAGEGEA
+702 LNSGGAGEGQA

-722 DQFSLPIYMET
+722 DQFALPIYMET

-771 TITYDRNQA
+771 TITYDRAQA
-780 LSREDMQFIT
+780 LSREDMQFLT

-827 LELIYVS
+827 LELLFVS

-853 RCLLDANGNDLS
+853 RCLLDANGNDLA
-865 SRVSFNT
+865 SRVAFET
-872 LNDQLESVP
+872 LNEQLESVP
-881 RASANKFI
+881 RASANKFV
-889 QAQRDQLTPR
+889 QAQRDVLAKR
-899 INAGEEKITPRHAER
+899 ISGGEEKIMPTHVER

-923 ADTEEELARLTAL
+923 AEADEELARLVAL
-936 QAVNPT
+936 QAVNPS

-947 LVALRSQREQGLAM
+947 IDALRKQREDGLAM
-961 LEKAALRLEAIRVL
+961 LDKAALRLEAIRVL

>member
-1 MTMSFFTLPL
+1 
-11 AFGARSVNILSFFK
+11 
-25 RETGSMAQQY
+25 MAQQY

-44 SEAELGLGTVL
+44 SEAELGLGTIL

-62 TVLYPATGET
+62 TVLYPATGDT
-72 RQYAL
+72 RQYSL

-82 TRVRFSPGDVITH
+82 TRVRFSPGDQITH
-95 FENWKMTVREVDDV
+95 FDGWKLTVREVDDI
-109 DGLLVYH
+109 DGLMVYH
-116 GLNAQNEVVTLP
+116 GLDAQNQPRTLP

-137 FRLATDR
+137 FRLASDR
-144 LFAGQIDQLS
+144 LFAGQIDPLS
-154 WFSLRYNTLEHTSRQ
+154 WFSLRYNTLHHTSKQ
-169 LQSSLWG
+169 VQSSLWG
-176 LGGVRAQP
+176 LGGCRAQP

-195 ADRIAPRVLLA
+195 ADRSAPRVLLA

-221 HRQLLSGRASRV
+221 HRQLLTGRASRV

-264 FMESDAGNPFEDT
+264 FIESDASNPFEDA

-284 EWLVEDEKAQDAL
+284 EWLVDDEKAQDAL

-315 HEDKASREY
+315 HEDQVSAEY
-324 SLVEQLA
+324 GLVEQLA
-331 EVIAGVLLLTATP
+331 QVIPGVLLLTATP

-365 DLKAFRAES
+365 DLAAFRAES
-374 ENYRPVAQ
+374 ENYRPVAE

-388 DKGKLSAE
+388 DEGRLSSE
-396 AQETIHGFLGA
+396 AHATIQGFLGA
-407 EGDSLLAAVNTGD
+407 EGEALLAAVSDGD
-420 DEAKARLIRELLDR
+420 TQASARLIRELLDR

-446 AAVQGFPER
+446 AAIQGFPER
-455 KLHQYPLPCPVE
+455 KLHPYPLA
-467 YLELPVGEHAD
+467 LPEQYRDLPAGEHAE
-478 LYPEVSFQ
+478 LYPEVAFQ
-486 SQPEVSEEERWWR
+486 AQGEVSDDERWWR

-510 LKMLKRVK
+510 LKMLKRTK
-518 VLVICDHAETAMD
+518 VLVICAHAETAMD

-538 RSGIPATVFHEG
+538 RSGIPASVFHEG
-550 MNILERDRAAAY
+550 MSILERDRAAAY

-574 CSEIGSEGRNFQFS
+574 CSEIGSEGRNFQFA
-588 HHLVLFDLPSHPDLL
+588 HHLVMFDLPAHPDLL

-614 QKHTIEL
+614 QKHIIQL
-621 HVPFL
+621 HIPYL
-626 ETSPQARLFQWYHEA
+626 QDGPQERLFQWYHEG

-653 ALQHQF
+653 ALQHRF

-664 PLLESGDDDEW
+664 PMLEGGDSKAWDA
-675 QSLIDEART
+675 LVDEAKA

-690 SELHTGR
+690 AELHSGR

-702 LNSGGAGEGEA
+702 LNSGGAGEGQA
-713 LVEAILEQD
+713 LVEDILEQD
-722 DQFSLPIYMET
+722 DQFALPIYMET

-771 TITYDRNQA
+771 TITYDRAQA
-780 LSREDMQFIT
+780 LSREDMQFLT

-827 LELIYVS
+827 LELLFVS

-853 RCLLDANGNDLS
+853 RCLLDTNGNDLA
-865 SRVSFNT
+865 SRVAFET

-881 RASANKFI
+881 RASANKFV
-889 QAQRDQLTPR
+889 QAQRDVLAQR
-899 INAGEEKITPRHAER
+899 ISGGEAKIMPTHVER

-923 ADTEEELARLTAL
+923 AEADEELARLTAL
-936 QAVNPT
+936 KAVNPS

-947 LVALRSQREQGLAM
+947 IDALRKQREDGLAM
-961 LEKAALRLEAIRVL
+961 LDKAALRLEAIRVL

>member
-1 MTMSFFTLPL
+1 
-11 AFGARSVNILSFFK
+11 
-25 RETGSMAQQY
+25 MAQQY

-44 SEAELGLGTVL
+44 SEAELGLGTIL

-62 TVLYPATGET
+62 TVLYPATGDT
-72 RQYAL
+72 RQYSL

-82 TRVRFSPGDVITH
+82 TRVRFAPGDQITH
-95 FENWKMTVREVDDV
+95 FEGWKLTVREVEDI
-109 DGLLVYH
+109 DGLMVYH
-116 GLNAQNEVVTLP
+116 GLDGQNQPRTLP

-137 FRLATDR
+137 FRLASDR
-144 LFAGQIDQLS
+144 LFAGQIDPLA
-154 WFSLRYNTLEHTSRQ
+154 WFSLRYNTLQHTSKQ
-169 LQSSLWG
+169 MQSALWG
-176 LGGVRAQP
+176 LGGCRAQP

-195 ADRIAPRVLLA
+195 ADRSAPRVLLA

-221 HRQLLSGRASRV
+221 HRQLLTGRASRV

-264 FMESDAGNPFEDT
+264 FIESDASNPFDDA

-315 HEDKASREY
+315 HEDQVSAEY
-324 SLVEQLA
+324 ALVEQLA
-331 EVIAGVLLLTATP
+331 QVIPGVLLLTATP

-365 DLKAFRAES
+365 DLAAFRAES
-374 ENYRPVAQ
+374 DHYRPVAE

-388 DKGKLSAE
+388 DEGRLSPKAH
-396 AQETIHGFLGA
+396 ATIQGFLGA
-407 EGDSLLAAVNTGD
+407 EGEALLAAVSDGD
-420 DEAKARLIRELLDR
+420 TQASARLIRELLDR

-455 KLHQYPLPCPVE
+455 QLHPYPVAMPEQYR
-467 YLELPVGEHAD
+467 ELPPGEKAE
-478 LYPEVSFQ
+478 LYPEVAFQ
-486 SQPEVSEEERWWR
+486 AQGESTDDERWWR

-510 LKMLKRVK
+510 LKMLKRTK
-518 VLVICDHAETAMD
+518 VLVICAHAETAMD

-538 RSGIPATVFHEG
+538 RSGIPASVFHEG
-550 MNILERDRAAAY
+550 MSILERDRAAAY

-588 HHLVLFDLPSHPDLL
+588 HHLVMFDLPAHPDLL

-614 QKHTIEL
+614 QKHTIQL
-621 HVPFL
+621 HVPYL
-626 ETSPQARLFQWYHEA
+626 QGSPQERLFQWYHEA

-664 PLLESGDDDEW
+664 PLLEGGDSKAWD
-675 QSLIDEART
+675 SLVADARH

-690 SELHTGR
+690 AELHTGR

-722 DQFSLPIYMET
+722 DQFALPIYMET

-771 TITYDRNQA
+771 TITYDRAQA
-780 LSREDMQFIT
+780 LSREDMQFLT

-827 LELIYVS
+827 LELLFVS

-853 RCLLDANGNDLS
+853 RCLLDANGNDLA
-865 SRVSFNT
+865 SRVAFET

-881 RASANKFI
+881 RASANKFV
-889 QAQRDQLTPR
+889 QAQRDVLAKR
-899 INAGEEKITPRHAER
+899 ISGGEEKILPTHVER

-923 ADTEEELARLTAL
+923 AEADEELARLLAL
-936 QAVNPT
+936 QAVNPS

-947 LVALRSQREQGLAM
+947 IDALRKQREEGLAM

>member
-1 MTMSFFTLPL
+1 
-11 AFGARSVNILSFFK
+11 
-25 RETGSMAQQY
+25 MAQQY

-44 SEAELGLGTVL
+44 SEAELGLGTIL

-62 TVLYPATGET
+62 TVLYPATGDT
-72 RQYAL
+72 RQYSL

-82 TRVRFSPGDVITH
+82 TRVRFSPGDQITH
-95 FENWKMTVREVDDV
+95 FEGWKLTVREVEDA

-116 GLNAQNEVVTLP
+116 GLDGQNQARVLP

-137 FRLATDR
+137 FRLASDR
-144 LFAGQIDQLS
+144 LFAGQIDPLS
-154 WFSLRYNTLEHTSRQ
+154 WFSLRYNTLQHTSKQ
-169 LQSSLWG
+169 MLSTLWG
-176 LGGVRAQP
+176 LGGCRAQP

-221 HRQLLSGRASRV
+221 HRQLLCGRASRV

-264 FMESDAGNPFEDT
+264 FIESDASNPFEDA

-315 HEDKASREY
+315 HEEQASPEY
-324 SLVEQLA
+324 ALVEQLA
-331 EVIAGVLLLTATP
+331 QVIPGVLLLTATP

-358 LDPNRFH
+358 LDSNRFH
-365 DLKAFRAES
+365 DLAAFRAES
-374 ENYRPVAQ
+374 EHYRPVAE

-388 DKGKLSAE
+388 DEGRLSPKAH
-396 AQETIHGFLGA
+396 ATIEGFLGA
-407 EGDSLLAAVNTGD
+407 EGEALLAAVTDGD
-420 DEAKARLIRELLDR
+420 SQASARLIRELLDR

-446 AAVQGFPER
+446 AAIQGFPER
-455 KLHQYPLPCPVE
+455 QLHPYPLANPAQ
-467 YLELPVGEHAD
+467 YHDLPSGERAE
-478 LYPEVSFQ
+478 LYPEVAFQ
-486 SQPEVSEEERWWR
+486 AQGETSDDERWWR

-510 LKMLKRVK
+510 LKMLKRTK
-518 VLVICDHAETAMD
+518 VLVICAHAETAMD

-550 MNILERDRAAAY
+550 MSILERDRAAAY

-574 CSEIGSEGRNFQFS
+574 CSEIGSEGRNFQFA
-588 HHLVLFDLPSHPDLL
+588 HHLVMFDLPAHPDLL

-621 HVPFL
+621 HIPYL
-626 ETSPQARLFQWYHEA
+626 QDSPQERLFQWYHQG
-641 LNAFLNTCPTGN
+641 LNAFLATCPTGN

-664 PLLESGDDDEW
+664 QLLEGGDSKAWEA
-675 QSLIDEART
+675 LVDEARA

-690 SELHTGR
+690 AELHSGR

-702 LNSGGAGEGEA
+702 LNSGGAGEGQA

-722 DQFSLPIYMET
+722 DQFALPIYMET

-780 LSREDMQFIT
+780 LSREDMQFLT

-827 LELIYVS
+827 LELLYVS

-848 PPAAL
+848 PSAAL

-865 SRVSFNT
+865 PRVAFET

-881 RASANKFI
+881 KASANKFV
-889 QAQRDQLTPR
+889 QAQRDVLAKR
-899 INAGEEKITPRHAER
+899 IASGEAKVMPNHVER

-923 ADTEEELARLTAL
+923 AEADEELARLTAL
-936 QAVNPT
+936 KAVNPS

-947 LVALRSQREQGLAM
+947 IDALRKQREEGLAM

>member
-1 MTMSFFTLPL
+1 
-11 AFGARSVNILSFFK
+11 
-25 RETGSMAQQY
+25 MAQQY

-44 SEAELGLGTVL
+44 SEAELGLGTIL

-62 TVLYPATGET
+62 TVLYPATGDT
-72 RQYAL
+72 RQYSL

-82 TRVRFSPGDVITH
+82 TRVRFSPGDQITH
-95 FENWKMTVREVDDV
+95 FDGWKLTVREVEDA

-116 GLNAQNEVVTLP
+116 GLDNQNQPRVLP

-137 FRLATDR
+137 FRLASDR
-144 LFAGQIDQLS
+144 LFAGQIDPLP
-154 WFSLRYNTLEHTSRQ
+154 WFSLRYNTLQHTSKQ
-169 LQSSLWG
+169 MLSSLWG
-176 LGGVRAQP
+176 LGGCRAQP

-221 HRQLLSGRASRV
+221 HRQLLCGRASRV

-264 FMESDAGNPFEDT
+264 FIESDASNPFEDA

-284 EWLVEDEKAQDAL
+284 EWLVDDEKAQDAL
-297 FAAGWDLMVVD
+297 FAAGWDLLVVD

-315 HEDKASREY
+315 HEEQASPEY
-324 SLVEQLA
+324 TLVEQLA
-331 EVIAGVLLLTATP
+331 QVIPGVLLLTATP

-365 DLKAFRAES
+365 DLAAFRAES
-374 ENYRPVAQ
+374 EHYRPVAE

-388 DKGKLSAE
+388 DEGRLSPKAH
-396 AQETIHGFLGA
+396 ATIEGFLGA
-407 EGDSLLAAVNTGD
+407 EGETLLAAVSAGD
-420 DEAKARLIRELLDR
+420 SQANARLIRELLDR

-446 AAVQGFPER
+446 AAIQGFPER
-455 KLHQYPLPCPVE
+455 QLHPYPLANPE
-467 YLELPVGEHAD
+467 QYRDLPNGEHAE
-478 LYPEVSFQ
+478 LYPEVAFQ
-486 SQPEVSEEERWWR
+486 AQGETNDDERWWR

-510 LKMLKRVK
+510 LKMLKRTK
-518 VLVICDHAETAMD
+518 VLVICAHAETAMD

-550 MNILERDRAAAY
+550 MSILERDRAAAY

-574 CSEIGSEGRNFQFS
+574 CSEIGSEGRNFQFA
-588 HHLVLFDLPSHPDLL
+588 HHLVMFDLPAHPDLL

-621 HVPFL
+621 HVPYL
-626 ETSPQARLFQWYHEA
+626 QDSPQERLFQWYHLG
-641 LNAFLNTCPTGN
+641 LNAFLATCPTGN
-653 ALQHQF
+653 ALQHRF

-664 PLLESGDDDEW
+664 PMLEAGDGSAWDK
-675 QSLIDEART
+675 LVAEARA

-690 SELHTGR
+690 AELHSGR

-702 LNSGGAGEGEA
+702 LNSGGAGEGQA

-722 DQFSLPIYMET
+722 DQFALPIYMET

-760 ASFPLGDDEGV
+760 ASFPLGDEEGV
-771 TITYDRNQA
+771 TITYDRGQA
-780 LSREDMQFIT
+780 LSREDMQFLT

-827 LELIYVS
+827 LELLYVS
-834 EVVAPRSLQLGRYL
+834 EVVAPRHLQLGRYL
-848 PPAAL
+848 PSAAL
-853 RCLLDANGNDLS
+853 RCLLDANGNDLAP
-865 SRVSFNT
+865 RVAFET

-881 RASANKFI
+881 KASANKFV
-889 QAQRDQLTPR
+889 QAQRDVLAKR
-899 INAGEEKITPRHAER
+899 IAGGEAKVMPTHEER

-923 ADTEEELARLTAL
+923 AEADEELARLTAL
-936 QAVNPT
+936 KAVNPS

-947 LVALRSQREQGLAM
+947 IDALRKQREDGLAM

>member
-1 MTMSFFTLPL
+1 
-11 AFGARSVNILSFFK
+11 
-25 RETGSMAQQY
+25 MAQQY

-44 SEAELGLGTVL
+44 SEAELGLGTIL

-62 TVLYPATGET
+62 TVLYPATGDT
-72 RQYAL
+72 RQYSL

-82 TRVRFSPGDVITH
+82 TRVRFSPGDQITH
-95 FENWKMTVREVDDV
+95 FEGWKLTVREVEDA

-116 GLNAQNEVVTLP
+116 GLDGQNQARVLP

-137 FRLATDR
+137 FRLASDR
-144 LFAGQIDQLS
+144 LFAGQIDPLS
-154 WFSLRYNTLEHTSRQ
+154 WFSLRYNTLQHTSKQ
-169 LQSSLWG
+169 MLSTLWG
-176 LGGVRAQP
+176 LGGCRAQP

-221 HRQLLSGRASRV
+221 HRQLLCGRASRV

-264 FMESDAGNPFEDT
+264 FIESDASNPFEDA

-315 HEDKASREY
+315 HEEQASPEY
-324 SLVEQLA
+324 ALVEQLA
-331 EVIAGVLLLTATP
+331 QVIPGVLLLTATP

-365 DLKAFRAES
+365 DLAAFRAES
-374 ENYRPVAQ
+374 EHYRPVAE

-388 DKGKLSAE
+388 DEGRLSPKAH
-396 AQETIHGFLGA
+396 ATIEGFLGA
-407 EGDSLLAAVNTGD
+407 EGEALLAAVTDGD
-420 DEAKARLIRELLDR
+420 SQASARLIRELLDR

-446 AAVQGFPER
+446 AAIQGFPER
-455 KLHQYPLPCPVE
+455 QLHPYPLANPE
-467 YLELPVGEHAD
+467 QYHELPSGERAE
-478 LYPEVSFQ
+478 LYPEVAFQ
-486 SQPEVSEEERWWR
+486 AQGETSDDERWWR

-510 LKMLKRVK
+510 LKMLKRTK
-518 VLVICDHAETAMD
+518 VLVICAHAETAMD

-550 MNILERDRAAAY
+550 MSILERDRAAAY

-574 CSEIGSEGRNFQFS
+574 CSEIGSEGRNFQFA
-588 HHLVLFDLPSHPDLL
+588 HHLVMFDLPAHPDLL

-614 QKHTIEL
+614 QKHTIQL
-621 HVPFL
+621 HIPYL
-626 ETSPQARLFQWYHEA
+626 QDSPQERLFQWYHQG
-641 LNAFLNTCPTGN
+641 LNAFLATCPTGN

-664 PLLESGDDDEW
+664 SLLEGGDSKAWET
-675 QSLIDEART
+675 LVDEARA

-690 SELHTGR
+690 AELHSGR

-702 LNSGGAGEGEA
+702 LNSGGAGEGQA

-722 DQFSLPIYMET
+722 DQFALPIYMET

-780 LSREDMQFIT
+780 LSREDMQFLT

-827 LELIYVS
+827 LELLYVS

-848 PPAAL
+848 PSAAL

-865 SRVSFNT
+865 PRVAFET

-881 RASANKFI
+881 KASANKFV
-889 QAQRDQLTPR
+889 QAQRDVLAKR
-899 INAGEEKITPRHAER
+899 IAGGEAKVMPNHIER

-923 ADTEEELARLTAL
+923 AEADEELARLTAL
-936 QAVNPT
+936 KTVNPS

-947 LVALRSQREQGLAM
+947 IDALRKQREEGLAM

>member
-1 MTMSFFTLPL
+1 
-11 AFGARSVNILSFFK
+11 
-25 RETGSMAQQY
+25 MAQQY

-44 SEAELGLGTVL
+44 SEAELGLGTIL

-62 TVLYPATGET
+62 TVLYPATGDT
-72 RQYAL
+72 RQYSL

-82 TRVRFSPGDVITH
+82 TRVRFSPGDQITH
-95 FENWKMTVREVDDV
+95 FEGWKLTVREVEDA

-116 GLNAQNEVVTLP
+116 GLDGQNQARVLP

-137 FRLATDR
+137 FRLASDR
-144 LFAGQIDQLS
+144 LFAGQIDPLS
-154 WFSLRYNTLEHTSRQ
+154 WFSLRYNTLQHTSKQ
-169 LQSSLWG
+169 MLSTLWG
-176 LGGVRAQP
+176 LGGCRAQP

-221 HRQLLSGRASRV
+221 HRQLLCGRASRV

-264 FMESDAGNPFEDT
+264 FIESDASNPFEDA

-315 HEDKASREY
+315 HEEQASPEY
-324 SLVEQLA
+324 ALVEQLA
-331 EVIAGVLLLTATP
+331 QVIPGVLLLTATP

-365 DLKAFRAES
+365 DLAAFRAES
-374 ENYRPVAQ
+374 EHYRPVAE

-388 DKGKLSAE
+388 DEGRLSPKAH
-396 AQETIHGFLGA
+396 ATIEGFLGA
-407 EGDSLLAAVNTGD
+407 EGEALLAAVTDGD
-420 DEAKARLIRELLDR
+420 SQASARLIRELLDR

-446 AAVQGFPER
+446 AAIQGFPER
-455 KLHQYPLPCPVE
+455 QLHPYPLANPAQ
-467 YLELPVGEHAD
+467 YHDLPSGERAE
-478 LYPEVSFQ
+478 LYPEVAFQ
-486 SQPEVSEEERWWR
+486 AQGETSDDERWWR

-510 LKMLKRVK
+510 LKMLKRTK
-518 VLVICDHAETAMD
+518 VLVICAHAETAMD

-550 MNILERDRAAAY
+550 MSILERDRAAAY

-574 CSEIGSEGRNFQFS
+574 CSEIGSEGRNFQFA
-588 HHLVLFDLPSHPDLL
+588 HHLVMFDLPAHPDLL

-621 HVPFL
+621 HIPYL
-626 ETSPQARLFQWYHEA
+626 QDSPQERLFQWYHQG
-641 LNAFLNTCPTGN
+641 LNAFLATCPTGN

-664 PLLESGDDDEW
+664 QLLEGGDSKAWEA
-675 QSLIDEART
+675 LVDEARA

-690 SELHTGR
+690 AELHSGR

-702 LNSGGAGEGEA
+702 LNSGGAGEGQA

-722 DQFSLPIYMET
+722 DQFALPIYMET

-780 LSREDMQFIT
+780 LSREDMQFLT

-827 LELIYVS
+827 LELLYVS

-848 PPAAL
+848 PSAAL

-865 SRVSFNT
+865 PRVAFET

-881 RASANKFI
+881 KASANKFV
-889 QAQRDQLTPR
+889 QAQRDVLAKR
-899 INAGEEKITPRHAER
+899 IASGEAKVMPSHVER

-923 ADTEEELARLTAL
+923 GEADEELARLTAL
-936 QAVNPT
+936 KAVNPS

-947 LVALRSQREQGLAM
+947 IDALRKQREEGLAM

>member
-1 MTMSFFTLPL
+1 
-11 AFGARSVNILSFFK
+11 
-25 RETGSMAQQY
+25 MAQQY

-62 TVLYPATGET
+62 TVLYPATGDT
-72 RQYAL
+72 RQYSL

-82 TRVRFSPGDVITH
+82 TRVRFSPGDLITH
-95 FENWKMTVREVDDV
+95 FEGWKLTVREVETV
-109 DGLLVYH
+109 DGLLIYQ
-116 GLNAQNEVVTLP
+116 GFNAQNEPCTLP

-137 FRLATDR
+137 FRLASDR
-144 LFAGQIDQLS
+144 LFAGQIDPLS

-169 LQSSLWG
+169 VQSSLWG

-195 ADRIAPRVLLA
+195 ADRMAPRVLLA
-206 DEVGLGKTIEAGLVI
+206 DEVGLGKTIEAGLII
-221 HRQLLSGRASRV
+221 HRQLLTGRAARV

-264 FMESDAGNPFEDT
+264 FIESDASNPFEDA
-277 QLALVAL
+277 QLALVSL
-284 EWLVEDEKAQDAL
+284 DWLTHDDKAQDAL
-297 FAAGWDLMVVD
+297 FAAGWDLLVVD

-315 HEDKASREY
+315 HEEGASPQY

-331 EVIAGVLLLTATP
+331 EVIPGVLLLTATP
-344 EQLGQDSHFARLRL
+344 EQLGLDSHFARLRL
-358 LDPNRFH
+358 LDPSRFH
-365 DLKAFRAES
+365 DLEAFRAES
-374 ENYRPVAQ
+374 ENYRPVAE

-388 DKGKLSAE
+388 DHGRLSEPAH
-396 AQETIHGFLGA
+396 ATISRFLGA
-407 EGDSLLAAVNTGD
+407 EGEALLGAVQDGD
-420 DEAKARLIRELLDR
+420 VEASARLIRELLDR

-446 AAVQGFPER
+446 AAIQGFPER
-455 KLHQYPLPCPVE
+455 KLHPYPLPSPDQ
-467 YLELPVGEHAD
+467 YLEQEPGEHAEI
-478 LYPEVSFQ
+478 YPEVAFQ
-486 SQPEVSEEERWWR
+486 ALAEQPEDERWWQ
-499 FDPRVDWLIDT
+499 FDPRVEWLIDT
-510 LKMLKRVK
+510 LKMLKKVK
-518 VLVICDHAETAMD
+518 VLVICAHAETAMD

-538 RSGIPATVFHEG
+538 RSGIPATTFHEG
-550 MNILERDRAAAY
+550 MSILERDRAAAY
-562 FADEEFGAQVLI
+562 FAEEEYGAQVLI
-574 CSEIGSEGRNFQFS
+574 CSEIGSEGRNFQFA
-588 HHLVLFDLPSHPDLL
+588 HHLVLFDLPAHPDLL

-614 QKHTIEL
+614 QKHIIEL
-621 HVPFL
+621 HVPYL
-626 ETSPQARLFQWYHEA
+626 QNSPQERLFLWYHEA

-653 ALQHQF
+653 ALQHRF
-659 GPRLL
+659 GSRLL
-664 PLLESGDDDEW
+664 ALLDEGDDGEFEG
-675 QSLIDEART
+675 LVDEARA

-690 SELHTGR
+690 AELHTGR

-713 LVEAILEQD
+713 LVAAIEEQD
-722 DQFSLPIYMET
+722 DQFALPIYMET

-827 LELIYVS
+827 LELLYVS
-834 EVVAPRSLQLGRYL
+834 EVVAPKALQLGRYL

-853 RCLLDANGNDLS
+853 RCLLDANGNDLAP
-865 SRVSFNT
+865 RVSFET
-872 LNDQLESVP
+872 LNEQLESVP
-881 RASANKFI
+881 KGSANKFV
-889 QAQRDQLTPR
+889 QAQRDALSPR
-899 INAGEEKITPRHAER
+899 INAGEAKVAPRHTER
-914 VAEAQRRLA
+914 VAEAQRRLTA
-923 ADTEEELARLTAL
+923 ELDEELARMTAL
-936 QAVNPT
+936 KAINPS

-947 LVALRSQREQGLAM
+947 IEALKHQRTQGLAM

>member
-1 MTMSFFTLPL
+1 
-11 AFGARSVNILSFFK
+11 
-25 RETGSMAQQY
+25 MAQQY

-44 SEAELGLGTVL
+44 SEAELGLGTIL

-62 TVLYPATGET
+62 TVLYPATGDT
-72 RQYAL
+72 RQYSL

-82 TRVRFSPGDVITH
+82 TRVRFSPGDQITH
-95 FENWKMTVREVDDV
+95 FEGWKLTVREVEDI
-109 DGLLVYH
+109 DGLMVYH
-116 GLNAQNEVVTLP
+116 GLDGQNQARTLP

-137 FRLATDR
+137 FRLASDR
-144 LFAGQIDQLS
+144 LFAGQIDPLS
-154 WFSLRYNTLEHTSRQ
+154 WFSLRYNTLHHTSKQ
-169 LQSSLWG
+169 MQSSLWG
-176 LGGVRAQP
+176 LGGCRAQP

-195 ADRIAPRVLLA
+195 ADRSAPRVLLA

-264 FMESDAGNPFEDT
+264 FIESDASNPFEDA

-284 EWLVEDEKAQDAL
+284 EWLVDDEKAQDAL

-315 HEDKASREY
+315 HEEQASDEY
-324 SLVEQLA
+324 NLVEQLA
-331 EVIAGVLLLTATP
+331 QVIPGVLLLTATP

-365 DLKAFRAES
+365 DLAAFRAES
-374 ENYRPVAQ
+374 EHYRPVAE

-388 DKGKLSAE
+388 DEGRLSPKAH
-396 AQETIHGFLGA
+396 ATIQGFLGA
-407 EGDSLLAAVNTGD
+407 EGEALLAAVSDGD
-420 DEAKARLIRELLDR
+420 SQASARLIRELLDR

-446 AAVQGFPER
+446 AAIQGFPER
-455 KLHQYPLPCPVE
+455 QLHPYPLANPE
-467 YLELPVGEHAD
+467 QYRDLPAGEHAE
-478 LYPEVSFQ
+478 LYPEVAFQ
-486 SQPEVSEEERWWR
+486 AQGEISDDERWWR

-510 LKMLKRVK
+510 LKMLKRTK
-518 VLVICDHAETAMD
+518 VLVICAHAETAMD

-550 MNILERDRAAAY
+550 MSILERDRAAAY

-574 CSEIGSEGRNFQFS
+574 CSEIGSEGRNFQFA
-588 HHLVLFDLPSHPDLL
+588 HHLVMFDLPAHPDLL

-614 QKHTIEL
+614 QKHTIQL
-621 HVPFL
+621 HIPYL
-626 ETSPQARLFQWYHEA
+626 QDSPQERLFQWYHEG

-664 PLLESGDDDEW
+664 PMLEDGDGKAW
-675 QSLIDEART
+675 TALVAEARS

-690 SELHTGR
+690 AELHSGR

-702 LNSGGAGEGEA
+702 LNSGGAGEGQA

-722 DQFSLPIYMET
+722 DQFALPIYMET

-771 TITYDRNQA
+771 TITYDRAQA
-780 LSREDMQFIT
+780 LSREDMQFLT

-827 LELIYVS
+827 LELLFVS

-853 RCLLDANGNDLS
+853 RCLLDANGNDLA
-865 SRVSFNT
+865 SRVAFET
-872 LNDQLESVP
+872 LNEQLESVP
-881 RASANKFI
+881 RASANKFV
-889 QAQRDQLTPR
+889 QAQRDVLAKR
-899 INAGEEKITPRHAER
+899 ISGGEEKIMPTHVER

-923 ADTEEELARLTAL
+923 AEADEELARLVAL
-936 QAVNPT
+936 QAVNPS

-947 LVALRSQREQGLAM
+947 IDALRKQREDGLAM
-961 LEKAALRLEAIRVL
+961 LDKAALRLEAIRVL

>member
-221 HRQLLSGRASRV
+221 HRQLLSGRANRV

-382 AVQELL
+382 A
-388 DKGKLSAE
+388 
-396 AQETIHGFLGA
+396 
-407 EGDSLLAAVNTGD
+407 
-420 DEAKARLIRELLDR
+420 
-434 HGTGRVLFRNTR
+434 
-446 AAVQGFPER
+446 
-455 KLHQYPLPCPVE
+455 
-467 YLELPVGEHAD
+467 
-478 LYPEVSFQ
+478 
-486 SQPEVSEEERWWR
+486 
-499 FDPRVDWLIDT
+499 
-510 LKMLKRVK
+510 
-518 VLVICDHAETAMD
+518 
-531 LEDALRV
+531 
-538 RSGIPATVFHEG
+538 
-550 MNILERDRAAAY
+550 
-562 FADEEFGAQVLI
+562 
-574 CSEIGSEGRNFQFS
+574 
-588 HHLVLFDLPSHPDLL
+588 
-603 EQRIGRLDRIG
+603 
-614 QKHTIEL
+614 
-621 HVPFL
+621 
-626 ETSPQARLFQWYHEA
+626 
-641 LNAFLNTCPTGN
+641 
-653 ALQHQF
+653 
-659 GPRLL
+659 
-664 PLLESGDDDEW
+664 
-675 QSLIDEART
+675 
-684 ERERLE
+684 
-690 SELHTGR
+690 
-697 DRLLE
+697 
-702 LNSGGAGEGEA
+702 
-713 LVEAILEQD
+713 
-722 DQFSLPIYMET
+722 
-733 LFDAFGID
+733 
-741 SEDHSE
+741 
-747 NALILKPSEKMLD
+747 
-760 ASFPLGDDEGV
+760 
-771 TITYDRNQA
+771 
-780 LSREDMQFIT
+780 
-790 WEHPMVQGGMDL
+790 
-802 VLSGSMGNTAVALI
+802 
-816 KNKALKPGTVL
+816 
-827 LELIYVS
+827 
-834 EVVAPRSLQLGRYL
+834 
-848 PPAAL
+848 
-853 RCLLDANGNDLS
+853 
-865 SRVSFNT
+865 
-872 LNDQLESVP
+872 
-881 RASANKFI
+881 
-889 QAQRDQLTPR
+889 
-899 INAGEEKITPRHAER
+899 
-914 VAEAQRRLA
+914 
-923 ADTEEELARLTAL
+923 
-936 QAVNPT
+936 
-942 VRDSE
+942 
-947 LVALRSQREQGLAM
+947 
-961 LEKAALRLEAIRVL
+961 
-975 VAG
+975 

>member
-1 MTMSFFTLPL
+1 
-11 AFGARSVNILSFFK
+11 
-25 RETGSMAQQY
+25 MAQY

-44 SEAELGLGTVL
+44 SEAELGLGTIL
-55 AQDGRLL
+55 AEDGRLL

-72 RQYAL
+72 RQYAT

-82 TRVRFSPGDVITH
+82 TRVRFAPGDEITH
-95 FENWKMTVREVDDV
+95 FEGWKLTVQEVEDV

-116 GLNAQNEVVTLP
+116 GLDAQHKPVTMP

-137 FRLATDR
+137 FRLASDR
-144 LFAGQIDQLS
+144 LFAGQIDPLA
-154 WFSLRYNTLEHTSRQ
+154 WFALRYHSLEHNSRL

-176 LGGVRAQP
+176 LGGARAQP

-242 HQWLVEMRRRFNLQV
+242 HQWLVEMRRRFNLDV

-264 FMESDAGNPFEDT
+264 FMESDASNPFEDC

-284 EWLVEDEKAQDAL
+284 EWLKDDEKAQDAL
-297 FAAGWDLMVVD
+297 FAAGWDLLVVD

-315 HEDKASREY
+315 HPEQASAEY

-331 EVIAGVLLLTATP
+331 EVIPGVLLLTATP

-358 LDPNRFH
+358 LDPARFH
-365 DLKAFRAES
+365 DLQAFRAES
-374 ENYRPVAQ
+374 SQYRPVAE

-388 DKGKLSAE
+388 DQGKLSAQ
-396 AQETIHGFLGA
+396 ARDAIGGFLGD
-407 EGDSLLAAVNTGD
+407 EGRELLDAIDGGD
-420 DEAKARLIRELLDR
+420 EEARARLVRELLDR
-434 HGTGRVLFRNTR
+434 HGTGRLLFRNTR

-455 KLHQYPLPCPVE
+455 ELHPYPLPSPDE
-467 YLELPVGEHAD
+467 YLELPVGEHAE
-478 LYPEVSFQ
+478 LYPEVSYQ
-486 SQPEVSEEERWWR
+486 AQEEIDDDQRWWR
-499 FDPRVDWLIDT
+499 IDPRVEWLIDT
-510 LKMLKRVK
+510 LKMLKKFK
-518 VLVICDHAETAMD
+518 VLVICAHAETALD

-550 MNILERDRAAAY
+550 MSILERDRAAAY

-574 CSEIGSEGRNFQFS
+574 CSEIGSEGRNFQFA
-588 HHLVLFDLPSHPDLL
+588 HHLVLFDLPAHPDLL

-614 QKHTIEL
+614 QKHRIQL
-621 HVPFL
+621 HVPYL
-626 ETSPQARLFQWYHEA
+626 ENSPQERLFQWYHQA
-641 LNAFLNTCPTGN
+641 LNAFLATCPTGN

-664 PLLESGDDDEW
+664 PLLESGDDGQW
-675 QSLIDEART
+675 QHLVDEAT
-684 ERERLE
+684 AERIRLE
-690 SELHTGR
+690 GELHSGR

-722 DQFSLPIYMET
+722 DQFTLPIYMEE
-733 LFDAFGID
+733 LFNAFGID
-741 SEDHSE
+741 SEDHSD
-747 NALILKPSEKMLD
+747 NALILRPSEKMLD
-760 ASFPLGDDEGV
+760 ASFPLGDDEAV
-771 TITYDRNQA
+771 TVTYDREQA
-780 LSREDMQFIT
+780 LAREDMQFLT

-827 LELIYVS
+827 LELLYVS
-834 EVVAPRSLQLGRYL
+834 EVVGPRKLQLGRFL

-853 RCLLDANGNDLS
+853 RCLLDANGNDLAPK
-865 SRVSFNT
+865 VGFET

-881 RASANKFI
+881 RASANKFV
-889 QAQRDQLTPR
+889 QAQRDVLAKQ
-899 INAGEEKITPRHAER
+899 INDAEAKVMPRHVER
-914 VAEAQRRLA
+914 VAEAKRRLIA
-923 ADTEEELARLTAL
+923 ELDEELARLIAL
-936 QAVNPT
+936 RAVNPS

-947 LVALRSQREQGLAM
+947 IEALREQREQSLAM
-961 LEKAALRLEAIRVL
+961 FDKAALRLEAIRVL

>member
-1 MTMSFFTLPL
+1 
-11 AFGARSVNILSFFK
+11 
-25 RETGSMAQQY
+25 MAQY

-44 SEAELGLGTVL
+44 SEAELGLGTIL
-55 AQDGRLL
+55 TEEGRLL

-72 RQYAL
+72 RQYAT

-82 TRVRFSPGDVITH
+82 TRVRFAPGDEITH
-95 FENWKMTVREVDDV
+95 FEGWKLTVQEVEDI

-116 GLNAQNEVVTLP
+116 GLNAQHQPVTMP

-137 FRLATDR
+137 FRLASDR
-144 LFAGQIDQLS
+144 LFAGQIDPLS
-154 WFSLRYNTLEHTSRQ
+154 WFALRYHSLEHNSRL

-176 LGGVRAQP
+176 LGGARAQP

-221 HRQLLSGRASRV
+221 HRQLLSGRAGRV

-242 HQWLVEMRRRFNLQV
+242 HQWLVEMRRRFNLDV

-264 FMESDAGNPFEDT
+264 FMESDASNPFEDC

-284 EWLVEDEKAQDAL
+284 EWLKDDEKAQDAL
-297 FAAGWDLMVVD
+297 FAAGWDLLVVD

-315 HEDKASREY
+315 HPERVSSEY
-324 SLVEQLA
+324 ALVEQLA
-331 EVIAGVLLLTATP
+331 EVIPGVLLLTATP

-365 DLKAFRAES
+365 DLEAFRAES
-374 ENYRPVAQ
+374 SQYRPVAE

-388 DKGKLSAE
+388 DQDSLSAQ
-396 AQETIHGFLGA
+396 ARDAIGGFLGD
-407 EGDSLLAAVNTGD
+407 EGRELLDAIDGGD
-420 DEAKARLIRELLDR
+420 DEARARLVRELLDR
-434 HGTGRVLFRNTR
+434 HGTGRLLFRNTR

-455 KLHQYPLPCPVE
+455 ELHAYPLPSPDE
-467 YLELPVGEHAD
+467 YLELPLGEHAE
-478 LYPEVSFQ
+478 LYPEVSYQ
-486 SQPEVSEEERWWR
+486 AQDEIDDEQRWWR
-499 FDPRVDWLIDT
+499 IDPRVEWLIDN
-510 LKMLKRVK
+510 LKMLKKFK
-518 VLVICDHAETAMD
+518 VLVICAHAETALD

-550 MNILERDRAAAY
+550 MSILERDRAAAY

-574 CSEIGSEGRNFQFS
+574 CSEIGSEGRNFQFA
-588 HHLVLFDLPSHPDLL
+588 HHLVLFDLPAHPDLL

-614 QKHTIEL
+614 QKHRIQV
-621 HVPFL
+621 HVPYL
-626 ETSPQARLFQWYHEA
+626 ENSPQERLFQWYHQA
-641 LNAFLNTCPTGN
+641 LNAFLATCPTGN

-664 PLLESGDDDEW
+664 PMLENADDGEW
-675 QSLIDEART
+675 QQLVDEAT
-684 ERERLE
+684 AERIRLE
-690 SELHTGR
+690 GELHSGR

-722 DQFSLPIYMET
+722 DQFTLPIYMEE
-733 LFDAFGID
+733 LFNAFGID
-741 SEDHSE
+741 SEDHSD
-747 NALILKPSEKMLD
+747 NALILRPSEKMLD
-760 ASFPLGDDEGV
+760 ASFPLGDDEAV
-771 TITYDRNQA
+771 TVTYDRDQA
-780 LSREDMQFIT
+780 LAREDMQFLT

-827 LELIYVS
+827 LELLYVS
-834 EVVAPRSLQLGRYL
+834 EVVGPRKLQLGRFL

-853 RCLLDANGNDLS
+853 RCLLDANGNDLAPK
-865 SRVSFNT
+865 VGFET

-881 RASANKFI
+881 RASSNKFV
-889 QAQRDQLTPR
+889 QAQRDVLAKQ
-899 INAGEEKITPRHAER
+899 INDAEAKIMPRHVER
-914 VAEAQRRLA
+914 VAEAKRRLVA
-923 ADTEEELARLTAL
+923 ELDEELARLVAL
-936 QAVNPT
+936 SAVNPN

-947 LVALRSQREQGLAM
+947 VAALREQREQSLAM
-961 LEKAALRLEAIRVL
+961 FDKAALRLEAIRVL

>member
-1 MTMSFFTLPL
+1 
-11 AFGARSVNILSFFK
+11 
-25 RETGSMAQQY
+25 MAQY

-44 SEAELGLGTVL
+44 SEAELGLGTIL
-55 AQDGRLL
+55 AEEGRLL

-72 RQYAL
+72 RQYAT

-82 TRVRFSPGDVITH
+82 TRVRFAPGDEITH
-95 FENWKMTVREVDDV
+95 FEGWKLSVQEVEDI

-116 GLNAQNEVVTLP
+116 GLDAQHKPVTLP

-137 FRLATDR
+137 FRLASDR
-144 LFAGQIDQLS
+144 LFAGQIDPLA
-154 WFSLRYNTLEHTSRQ
+154 WFALRYHSLEHNSRL

-176 LGGVRAQP
+176 LGGARAQP

-242 HQWLVEMRRRFNLQV
+242 HQWLVEMRRRFNLDV

-264 FMESDAGNPFEDT
+264 FMESDASNPFEDC

-284 EWLVEDEKAQDAL
+284 EWLKDDEKAQDAL
-297 FAAGWDLMVVD
+297 FAAGWDLLVVD

-315 HEDKASREY
+315 HPEQASAEY
-324 SLVEQLA
+324 ALVEQLA
-331 EVIAGVLLLTATP
+331 EVIPGVLLLTATP

-358 LDPNRFH
+358 LDPARFH
-365 DLKAFRAES
+365 DLQAFRAES
-374 ENYRPVAQ
+374 SQYRPVAE

-388 DKGKLSAE
+388 DQGTLSTQARD
-396 AQETIHGFLGA
+396 AIGGFLGD
-407 EGDSLLAAVNTGD
+407 EGRELLDAIDSGD
-420 DEAKARLIRELLDR
+420 EDARARLVRELLDR
-434 HGTGRVLFRNTR
+434 HGTGRLLFRNTR
-446 AAVQGFPER
+446 TAVQGFPER
-455 KLHQYPLPCPVE
+455 ELHPYPLPSPDE
-467 YLELPVGEHAD
+467 YLELPLGEHAE
-478 LYPEVSFQ
+478 LYPEVSYQ
-486 SQPEVSEEERWWR
+486 AQDDIDDEQRWWR
-499 FDPRVDWLIDT
+499 IDPRVEWLIDT
-510 LKMLKRVK
+510 LKMLKKFK
-518 VLVICDHAETAMD
+518 VLVICAHAETALD

-550 MNILERDRAAAY
+550 MSILERDRAAAY

-574 CSEIGSEGRNFQFS
+574 CSEIGSEGRNFQFA
-588 HHLVLFDLPSHPDLL
+588 HHLVLFDLPAHPDLL

-614 QKHTIEL
+614 QKHRIQL
-621 HVPFL
+621 HVPYL
-626 ETSPQARLFQWYHEA
+626 ENSPQERLFQWYHQA
-641 LNAFLNTCPTGN
+641 LNAFLATCPTGN

-664 PLLESGDDDEW
+664 PLLENGDDGQW
-675 QSLIDEART
+675 QQLLDEAT
-684 ERERLE
+684 AERIRLE
-690 SELHTGR
+690 GELHSGR

-722 DQFSLPIYMET
+722 DQFTLPIYMEE
-733 LFDAFGID
+733 LFNAFGID
-741 SEDHSE
+741 SEDHSD
-747 NALILKPSEKMLD
+747 NALILRPSEKMLD
-760 ASFPLGDDEGV
+760 ASFPLGDDEAV
-771 TITYDRNQA
+771 TITYDREQA
-780 LSREDMQFIT
+780 LAREDMQFLT

-827 LELIYVS
+827 LELLYVS
-834 EVVAPRSLQLGRYL
+834 EVVGPRKLQLGRFL

-853 RCLLDANGNDLS
+853 RCLLDANGNDLAAK
-865 SRVSFNT
+865 VGFET

-881 RASANKFI
+881 RASANKFV
-889 QAQRDQLTPR
+889 QAQRDVLAKQ
-899 INAGEEKITPRHAER
+899 INDAEAKVMPRHVER
-914 VAEAQRRLA
+914 VSEAKRRLIA
-923 ADTEEELARLTAL
+923 ELDEELARLVAL
-936 QAVNPT
+936 QAVNPS

-947 LVALRSQREQGLAM
+947 INALREQREQSLAM
-961 LEKAALRLEAIRVL
+961 FDKAALRLEAIRVL